1 METGKND
8 KILAII
14 IGAAGLA
21 VLAVTVFGVL
31 LWGPLGPVLR
41 NTRTLLM
48 MAEVVLVFF
57 WNLFCLTAG
66 RGKPGPGKSEPEKSG
81 PGKSGPERPGSGV
94 RALGLAAGIVLF
106 TWCHRIFLPLA
117 VSGIYM
123 AGLILAGRQVLRLF
137 SGGDRLFPPIP
148 FLQQTAMSL
157 VLGSALWMVLVCL
170 ISLTGHGGLTLWRGL
185 AAVMA
190 LMAAALEILWGRGNS
205 RGKPVPRQQAGKIN
219 TDKGSPQ
226 SMAQAALIAFIITM
240 VLIQAGRMNI
250 ELDYD
255 SLHYGLRSA
264 YVLDNGKGIYE
275 NLGMINLVYTYS
287 KGLEVLVLPLSGTPT
302 YGFVLAFSL
311 WCTAGILLLAA
322 DIVGRYRGQ
331 AKGILAAAVLAAIP
345 GIMNMAAT
353 AKSDNIT
360 LLHQLI
366 IYDFICFA
374 LCDGRQGERSG
385 FDGTI
390 PWLLMAVGTYLLTL
404 VYKPTALVFST
415 ALGGVALL
423 VLIFTRRLSFGGRGG
438 WRLLLLPG
446 AAAAGLWYRTWLLT
460 GVPVTS
466 IFAGFFEKAGCR
478 VKYPYTFNHVIGD
491 PSALTAG
498 EKCSRL
504 WSRVRG
510 ILFAPVSEEMAHV
523 IIAWGT
529 GIVTVFLLIW
539 AVVAWKAGRR
549 RGKGKQADET
559 DQTWSPQSFLNLF
572 DFILIPVLALGSLA
586 SIYTLYQVDGNYFIL
601 FYALLVISALRMGCG
616 QNWGAAVRRSVSL
629 LLVLFFVANTAVTCT
644 TGWAGVPG
652 FTPVSLRHMGYYD
665 HRREMLDRRAQEGSL
680 TLSCMFTPRTRVL
693 AFGTHPRVLDLPCS
707 VQSYYDVTG
716 SGGNVYLV
724 KRLAYFE
731 EFLRYAG
738 TEYFFVEAGYL
749 AGQDR
754 ALQMIEDMIAEGS
767 LSDIHYEWGN
777 MTARVTLDA
786 GPPDDSGRALEEFR
800 ENYSM
805 TERN

>member
-1 METGKND
+1 MSSSFRDGEIGTDQKEKCRDRICCMETGKND

-31 LWGPLGPVLR
+31 LWGPLEPVLR

-57 WNLFCLTAG
+57 WNLFCLASG
-66 RGKPGPGKSEPEKSG
+66 RGKKPGT
-81 PGKSGPERPGSGV
+81 GSHRGV

-123 AGLILAGRQVLRLF
+123 AVLILAGRQLLRLF
-137 SGGDRLFPPIP
+137 LEERQLSAPIP
-148 FLQQTAMSL
+148 FLQRTSMCL

-170 ISLTGHGGLTLWRGL
+170 VSLTGHGGLMLWRGL

-190 LMAAALEILWGRGNS
+190 LTAVVLEILWGRRNKQVLPGAWLKAVKNS
-205 RGKPVPRQQAGKIN
+205 A
-219 TDKGSPQ
+219 DKGRSE
-226 SMAQAALIAFIITM
+226 SMAQAALLAFIITM

-311 WCTAGILLLAA
+311 WCTVGILLLAA
-322 DIVGRYRGQ
+322 DIVGRYCGQ
-331 AKGILAAAVLAAIP
+331 VKGILAAAILAAIP

-374 LCDGRQGERSG
+374 LWDGKQGKKSSSAKN
-385 FDGTI
+385 I
-390 PWLLMAVGTYLLTL
+390 PWLSMAVSTYLLTL

-415 ALGGVALL
+415 ALGGVALVCL
-423 VLIFTRRLSFGGRGG
+423 FLTRRLRVGDRRGFC
-438 WRLLLLPG
+438 LLLIPG

-504 WSRVRG
+504 WSRVWG
-510 ILFAPVSEEMAHV
+510 ILFAPVTEDMAHV

-529 GIVTVFLLIW
+529 GIVTVFLVIW
-539 AVVAWKAGRR
+539 LAVSWKAGRR
-549 RGKGKQADET
+549 GLRH
-559 DQTWSPQSFLNLF
+559 PLNLF
-572 DFILIPVLALGSLA
+572 DCILIPVLALGSLA

-601 FYALLVISALRMGCG
+601 FYAVLVISALRMGWG
-616 QNWGAAVRRSVSL
+616 QNWGPAVRRSLSL
-629 LLVLFFVANTAVTCT
+629 VLVLFFAVNTAVTCT

-665 HRREMLDRRAQEGSL
+665 HRREMLDRRAGEGSL
-680 TLSCMFTPRTRVL
+680 TLSCMFTPRSRVL
-693 AFGTHPRVLDLPCS
+693 AFGRHPRVLDLPCS

-786 GPPDDSGRALEEFR
+786 GPPDDSQQALEEFR

-805 TERN
+805 TELD

>member
-31 LWGPLGPVLR
+31 LWGPLEPVLR

-57 WNLFCLTAG
+57 WNLFCLAGG
-66 RGKPGPGKSEPEKSG
+66 RGKKPGT
-81 PGKSGPERPGSGV
+81 GSHRGV

-123 AGLILAGRQVLRLF
+123 AVLILAGRQLLRLF
-137 SGGDRLFPPIP
+137 LEERQLSAPIP
-148 FLQQTAMSL
+148 FLQRTSMCL

-170 ISLTGHGGLTLWRGL
+170 VSLTGHGGLMLWRGL

-190 LMAAALEILWGRGNS
+190 LMAVVLEILWGRRNKQVLPGAWLKAVKNS
-205 RGKPVPRQQAGKIN
+205 A
-219 TDKGSPQ
+219 DKGRSE
-226 SMAQAALIAFIITM
+226 SMAQAALLAFIITM

-311 WCTAGILLLAA
+311 WCTVGILLLAA
-322 DIVGRYRGQ
+322 DIVGRYCGQ
-331 AKGILAAAVLAAIP
+331 VKGILAAAILAAIP

-374 LCDGRQGERSG
+374 LWDGKQGKKSSSAKN
-385 FDGTI
+385 I
-390 PWLLMAVGTYLLTL
+390 PWLSMAVSTYLLTL

-415 ALGGVALL
+415 ALGGVALVCL
-423 VLIFTRRLSFGGRGG
+423 FLTRRLRVGDRRGFC
-438 WRLLLLPG
+438 LLLIPG

-504 WSRVRG
+504 WSRVWG
-510 ILFAPVSEEMAHV
+510 ILFAPVTEDMAHV

-529 GIVTVFLLIW
+529 GIVTVFLVIW
-539 AVVAWKAGRR
+539 LAVSWKAGRR
-549 RGKGKQADET
+549 GLRH
-559 DQTWSPQSFLNLF
+559 PLNLF
-572 DFILIPVLALGSLA
+572 DCILIPVLALGSLA

-601 FYALLVISALRMGCG
+601 FYAVLVISALRMGWG
-616 QNWGAAVRRSVSL
+616 QNWGPAVRRSLS
-629 LLVLFFVANTAVTCT
+629 LVLVFIFCSEYS
-644 TGWAGVPG
+644 GDLYHWLGRSAGLYACEP
-652 FTPVSLRHMGYYD
+652 
-665 HRREMLDRRAQEGSL
+665 A
-680 TLSCMFTPRTRVL
+680 
-693 AFGTHPRVLDLPCS
+693 
-707 VQSYYDVTG
+707 SYG
-716 SGGNVYLV
+716 L
-724 KRLAYFE
+724 L
-731 EFLRYAG
+731 
-738 TEYFFVEAGYL
+738 
-749 AGQDR
+749 
-754 ALQMIEDMIAEGS
+754 
-767 LSDIHYEWGN
+767 
-777 MTARVTLDA
+777 
-786 GPPDDSGRALEEFR
+786 
-800 ENYSM
+800 
-805 TERN
+805 

>member
-1 METGKND
+1 MSSSFRDGEIGTDQKEKCRDRICCMETGKND

-31 LWGPLGPVLR
+31 LWGPLEPVLR

-57 WNLFCLTAG
+57 WNLFCLAGG
-66 RGKPGPGKSEPEKSG
+66 RGKKPGT
-81 PGKSGPERPGSGV
+81 GSHRGV

-123 AGLILAGRQVLRLF
+123 AVLILAGRQLLRLF
-137 SGGDRLFPPIP
+137 LEERQLSAPIP
-148 FLQQTAMSL
+148 FLQRTSMCL

-170 ISLTGHGGLTLWRGL
+170 VSLTGHGGLMLWRGL

-190 LMAAALEILWGRGNS
+190 LTAVVLEILWGRRNKQVLTGAWLKAVKNS
-205 RGKPVPRQQAGKIN
+205 A
-219 TDKGSPQ
+219 DKGRSE
-226 SMAQAALIAFIITM
+226 SMAQAALLAFIITM

-311 WCTAGILLLAA
+311 WCTVGILLLAA
-322 DIVGRYRGQ
+322 DIVGRYCGQ
-331 AKGILAAAVLAAIP
+331 VKGILAAAILAAIP

-374 LCDGRQGERSG
+374 LWDGKQGKKSSSAKN
-385 FDGTI
+385 I
-390 PWLLMAVGTYLLTL
+390 PWLSMAVSTYLLTL

-415 ALGGVALL
+415 ALGGVALVCL
-423 VLIFTRRLSFGGRGG
+423 FLPRRLRVGDRRGFC
-438 WRLLLLPG
+438 LLLIPG

-504 WSRVRG
+504 WSRVWG
-510 ILFAPVSEEMAHV
+510 ILFAPVTEDMAHV

-529 GIVTVFLLIW
+529 GIVTVFLVIW
-539 AVVAWKAGRR
+539 LAVSWKAGRR
-549 RGKGKQADET
+549 GLRH
-559 DQTWSPQSFLNLF
+559 PLNLF
-572 DFILIPVLALGSLA
+572 DCILIPVLALGSLA

-601 FYALLVISALRMGCG
+601 FYAVLVISALRMGWG
-616 QNWGAAVRRSVSL
+616 QNWGPAVRRSLSL
-629 LLVLFFVANTAVTCT
+629 VLVLFFAVNTAVTCT

-665 HRREMLDRRAQEGSL
+665 HRREMLDRRAGEGSL
-680 TLSCMFTPRTRVL
+680 TLSCMFTPRSRVL
-693 AFGTHPRVLDLPCS
+693 AFGRHPRVRDLPCS

-786 GPPDDSGRALEEFR
+786 GPPDDSQQALEEFR

-805 TERN
+805 TELD

>member
-1 METGKND
+1 MSSSFRDGEIGTDQKEKCRDRICCMETGKND

-31 LWGPLGPVLR
+31 LWGPLEPVLR

-57 WNLFCLTAG
+57 WNLFCLAGG
-66 RGKPGPGKSEPEKSG
+66 RGKKPGT
-81 PGKSGPERPGSGV
+81 GSHRGV

-123 AGLILAGRQVLRLF
+123 AVLILAGRQLLRLF
-137 SGGDRLFPPIP
+137 LEERQLSAPIP
-148 FLQQTAMSL
+148 FLQRTSMCL

-170 ISLTGHGGLTLWRGL
+170 VSLTGHGGLMLWRGL

-190 LMAAALEILWGRGNS
+190 LTAVVLEILWGRRNKQVLTGAWLKAVKNS
-205 RGKPVPRQQAGKIN
+205 A
-219 TDKGSPQ
+219 DKGRSE
-226 SMAQAALIAFIITM
+226 SMAQAALLAFIITM
-240 VLIQAGRMNI
+240 GLIQAGRMNI

-311 WCTAGILLLAA
+311 WCTVGILLLAA
-322 DIVGRYRGQ
+322 DIVGRYCGQ
-331 AKGILAAAVLAAIP
+331 VKGILAAAILAAIP

-374 LCDGRQGERSG
+374 LWDGEQGKKSSSAKN
-385 FDGTI
+385 I
-390 PWLLMAVGTYLLTL
+390 PWLSMAVSTYLLTL

-415 ALGGVALL
+415 ALGGVALVCL
-423 VLIFTRRLSFGGRGG
+423 FLTRRLRVGDRRGFC
-438 WRLLLLPG
+438 LLLIPG

-504 WSRVRG
+504 WSRVWG
-510 ILFAPVSEEMAHV
+510 ILFAPVTEDMAHV

-529 GIVTVFLLIW
+529 GIVTVFLVIW
-539 AVVAWKAGRR
+539 LAVSWKAGRR
-549 RGKGKQADET
+549 GLRH
-559 DQTWSPQSFLNLF
+559 PLNLF
-572 DFILIPVLALGSLA
+572 DCILIPVLALGSLT

-601 FYALLVISALRMGCG
+601 FYAVLVISALRMGWG
-616 QNWGAAVRRSVSL
+616 QNWGPAVRRSLSL
-629 LLVLFFVANTAVTCT
+629 VLVLFFAVNTAVTCT

-665 HRREMLDRRAQEGSL
+665 HRREMLDRRAGEGSL
-680 TLSCMFTPRTRVL
+680 TLSCMFTPRSRVL
-693 AFGTHPRVLDLPCS
+693 AFGRHPRVLDLPCS

-786 GPPDDSGRALEEFR
+786 GPPDDSQQALEEFR

-805 TERN
+805 TELN

>member
-1 METGKND
+1 MSSSFRDWEIGTNQKEKCRDRICCMETGKND

-31 LWGPLGPVLR
+31 LWGPLEPVLR

-57 WNLFCLTAG
+57 WNLFCLAGG
-66 RGKPGPGKSEPEKSG
+66 RGKKPGT
-81 PGKSGPERPGSGV
+81 GSHRGV

-123 AGLILAGRQVLRLF
+123 AVLILAGRQLLRLF
-137 SGGDRLFPPIP
+137 LEERQLSAPIP
-148 FLQQTAMSL
+148 FLQRTSMCL

-170 ISLTGHGGLTLWRGL
+170 VSLTGHGGLMLWRGL

-190 LMAAALEILWGRGNS
+190 LTAVVLEILWGRRNKQVLPGAWLKAVKNS
-205 RGKPVPRQQAGKIN
+205 A
-219 TDKGSPQ
+219 DKGRSE
-226 SMAQAALIAFIITM
+226 SMAQAALLAFIITM

-311 WCTAGILLLAA
+311 WCTVGILLLAA
-322 DIVGRYRGQ
+322 DIVGRYCGQ
-331 AKGILAAAVLAAIP
+331 VKGILAAAILAAIP

-374 LCDGRQGERSG
+374 LWDGKQGKKSSSAKN
-385 FDGTI
+385 I
-390 PWLLMAVGTYLLTL
+390 PWLSMAVSTYLLTL

-415 ALGGVALL
+415 ALGGVALVCL
-423 VLIFTRRLSFGGRGG
+423 FLTRRLRVGDRRGFC
-438 WRLLLLPG
+438 LLLIPG

-504 WSRVRG
+504 WSRVWG
-510 ILFAPVSEEMAHV
+510 ILFAPVTEDMAHV

-529 GIVTVFLLIW
+529 GIVTVFLVIW
-539 AVVAWKAGRR
+539 LAVSWKAGRR
-549 RGKGKQADET
+549 GLRH
-559 DQTWSPQSFLNLF
+559 PLNLF
-572 DFILIPVLALGSLA
+572 DCILIPVLALGSLT

-601 FYALLVISALRMGCG
+601 FYAVLVISALRMGWG
-616 QNWGAAVRRSVSL
+616 QNWGPAVRRSLSL
-629 LLVLFFVANTAVTCT
+629 VLVLFFAVNTAVTCT

-665 HRREMLDRRAQEGSL
+665 HRREMLDRRAGEGSL
-680 TLSCMFTPRTRVL
+680 TLSCMFTPRSRVL
-693 AFGTHPRVLDLPCS
+693 AFGRHPRVLDLPCS

-786 GPPDDSGRALEEFR
+786 GPPDDSQQALEEFR

-805 TERN
+805 TELD

>member
-1 METGKND
+1 MSSSFRDWEIGTDQKEKCRDRICCMETGKND

-31 LWGPLGPVLR
+31 LWGPLEPVLR

-57 WNLFCLTAG
+57 WNLFCLAGG
-66 RGKPGPGKSEPEKSG
+66 RGKKPGT
-81 PGKSGPERPGSGV
+81 GSHRGV

-106 TWCHRIFLPLA
+106 IWCHRIFLPLA

-123 AGLILAGRQVLRLF
+123 AVLILAGRQLLRLF
-137 SGGDRLFPPIP
+137 LEERQLSAPIP
-148 FLQQTAMSL
+148 FLQRTSMCL

-170 ISLTGHGGLTLWRGL
+170 VSLTGHGGLMLWRGL

-190 LMAAALEILWGRGNS
+190 LTAVVLEILWGRRNKQVLTGAWLKAVKNS
-205 RGKPVPRQQAGKIN
+205 A
-219 TDKGSPQ
+219 DKGRSE
-226 SMAQAALIAFIITM
+226 SMAQAALLAFIITM

-311 WCTAGILLLAA
+311 WCTVGILLLAA
-322 DIVGRYRGQ
+322 DIVGRYCGQ
-331 AKGILAAAVLAAIP
+331 VKGILAAAILAAIP

-374 LCDGRQGERSG
+374 LWDGKQGKKSSSAKN
-385 FDGTI
+385 I
-390 PWLLMAVGTYLLTL
+390 PWLSMAVSTYLLTL

-415 ALGGVALL
+415 ALGGVALVCL
-423 VLIFTRRLSFGGRGG
+423 FLTRRLRVGDRRGFC
-438 WRLLLLPG
+438 LLLIPG

-504 WSRVRG
+504 WSRVWG
-510 ILFAPVSEEMAHV
+510 ILFAPVTEDMAHV

-529 GIVTVFLLIW
+529 GIVTVFLVIW
-539 AVVAWKAGRR
+539 LAVSWKAGRR
-549 RGKGKQADET
+549 GLRH
-559 DQTWSPQSFLNLF
+559 PLNLF
-572 DFILIPVLALGSLA
+572 DCILIPVLALGSLA

-601 FYALLVISALRMGCG
+601 FYAVLVISALRMGWG
-616 QNWGAAVRRSVSL
+616 QNWGPAVRRSLSL
-629 LLVLFFVANTAVTCT
+629 VMVLFFAVNTAVTCT

-665 HRREMLDRRAQEGSL
+665 HRREMLDRRAGEGSL
-680 TLSCMFTPRTRVL
+680 TLSCMFTPRSRVL
-693 AFGTHPRVLDLPCS
+693 AFGRHPRVLDLPCS

-786 GPPDDSGRALEEFR
+786 GPPDDSQQALEEFR

-805 TERN
+805 TELD

>member
-8 KILAII
+8 TILAII
-14 IGAAGLA
+14 AGAAGMA

-31 LWGPLGPVLR
+31 LREPLGPVLQ

-48 MAEVVLVFF
+48 MAEVVLVFL
-57 WNLFCLTAG
+57 WNLFCLAAG
-66 RGKPGPGKSEPEKSG
+66 RG
-81 PGKSGPERPGSGV
+81 GKSGQGAGMRF
-94 RALGLAAGIVLF
+94 RALGLAAGVILF

-123 AGLILAGRQVLRLF
+123 AVLVLAGRQLLRLF
-137 SGGDRLFPPIP
+137 LKESRLSAPIP
-148 FLQQTAMSL
+148 FWQRTSMSL

-170 ISLTGHGGLTLWRGL
+170 VSLTGHGGLMLWRGL

-190 LMAAALEILWGRGNS
+190 LAAVVLEILWGHGNNQVS
-205 RGKPVPRQQAGKIN
+205 PGAWLNGVKESADGGGRRGK
-219 TDKGSPQ
+219 
-226 SMAQAALIAFIITM
+226 AQAALIAFIITM

-311 WCTAGILLLAA
+311 WCTMGILLLAA
-322 DIVGRYRGQ
+322 NIVGRYCGRE
-331 AKGILAAAVLAAIP
+331 KGIWAAAVLAAIP

-374 LCDGRQGERSG
+374 LCEGRQGKWCG
-385 FDGTI
+385 PAGNT

-415 ALGGVALL
+415 ALGAVALL
-423 VLIFTRRLSFGGRGG
+423 CLILTRRLSLGCRGG
-438 WRLLLLPG
+438 WRILLIPG
-446 AAAAGLWYRTWLLT
+446 AAVAGLWYRTWLLT
-460 GVPVTS
+460 GVPMTS

-478 VKYPYTFNHVIGD
+478 VKYPYNFNHVIGD

-504 WSRVRG
+504 WSRVQG
-510 ILFAPVSEEMAHV
+510 ILLAPVSEDMAHV

-529 GIVTVFLLIW
+529 GIVTVFLIIW
-539 AVVAWKAGRR
+539 LAVSWKAAR
-549 RGKGKQADET
+549 RG
-559 DQTWSPQSFLNLF
+559 PQHFLNLF
-572 DFILIPVLALGSLA
+572 DRILIPVLALGSLV

-601 FYALLVISALRMGCG
+601 FYSVLVISALRMGCR
-616 QNWGAAVRRSVSL
+616 QDWGPAVRRSVSL
-629 LLVLFFVANTAVTCT
+629 VLVLFFAVNTAVTCA

-680 TLSCMFTPRTRVL
+680 ALSCMFTPRSRVL
-693 AFGTHPRVLDLPCS
+693 AFGRHPEVLDLPCS

-754 ALQMIEDMIAEGS
+754 ALQIIEDMIAEGS

-777 MTARVTLDA
+777 MTARVTLDG
-786 GPPDDSGRALEEFR
+786 GPPDDPGQALEEFR
-800 ENYSM
+800 ENYSK
-805 TERN
+805 TKLN

>member
-1 METGKND
+1 MSSSFRDGEIGTDQKEKCRDRICCMETGKND

-31 LWGPLGPVLR
+31 LWGPLEPVLR

-57 WNLFCLTAG
+57 WSLFCLAGG
-66 RGKPGPGKSEPEKSG
+66 RGKKPGT
-81 PGKSGPERPGSGV
+81 GSHRGV

-123 AGLILAGRQVLRLF
+123 AVLILAGRQLLRLF
-137 SGGDRLFPPIP
+137 LEERQMSAPIP
-148 FLQQTAMSL
+148 FLQRTSMCL

-170 ISLTGHGGLTLWRGL
+170 VSLTGHGGLMLWRGL

-190 LMAAALEILWGRGNS
+190 LTAVVLEILWGRRNKQVLPGAWLKAVKNS
-205 RGKPVPRQQAGKIN
+205 A
-219 TDKGSPQ
+219 DKGRSE
-226 SMAQAALIAFIITM
+226 SMAQAALLAFIITM

-311 WCTAGILLLAA
+311 WCTVGILLLAA
-322 DIVGRYRGQ
+322 DIVGRYCGQ
-331 AKGILAAAVLAAIP
+331 VKGILAAAILAAIP

-374 LCDGRQGERSG
+374 LWDDKQGKKSSSAPN
-385 FDGTI
+385 I
-390 PWLLMAVGTYLLTL
+390 PWLSMAVSTYLLTL

-415 ALGGVALL
+415 ALGGVALVCL
-423 VLIFTRRLSFGGRGG
+423 FLTRRLRVGDRRGF
-438 WRLLLLPG
+438 RLLLIPG

-466 IFAGFFEKAGCR
+466 IFAGLFEKAGCR

-504 WSRVRG
+504 WSRVWG
-510 ILFAPVSEEMAHV
+510 ILFAPVTEDMAHV

-529 GIVTVFLLIW
+529 GIVTVFLVIW
-539 AVVAWKAGRR
+539 LAVSWKAGRR
-549 RGKGKQADET
+549 GLRH
-559 DQTWSPQSFLNLF
+559 PLNLF
-572 DFILIPVLALGSLA
+572 DCILIPVLALGSLA

-601 FYALLVISALRMGCG
+601 FYAVLVISALRMGWG
-616 QNWGAAVRRSVSL
+616 QNWGPAVRRSLSL
-629 LLVLFFVANTAVTCT
+629 VLVLFFAVNTAVTCT

-665 HRREMLDRRAQEGSL
+665 HRREMLDRRAGEGSL
-680 TLSCMFTPRTRVL
+680 TLSCMFTPRSRVL
-693 AFGTHPRVLDLPCS
+693 AFGRHPRVLDLPCS

-786 GPPDDSGRALEEFR
+786 GPPDDSQQALEEFR

-805 TERN
+805 TELD

>member
-1 METGKND
+1 MSSSFRDGEIGTDQKEKCRDRICCMETGKND

-31 LWGPLGPVLR
+31 LWGPLEPVLR

-57 WNLFCLTAG
+57 WNLFCLAGG
-66 RGKPGPGKSEPEKSG
+66 RGKKPGT
-81 PGKSGPERPGSGV
+81 GSHRGV

-123 AGLILAGRQVLRLF
+123 AVLILAGRQLLRLF
-137 SGGDRLFPPIP
+137 LEERQLSAPIP
-148 FLQQTAMSL
+148 FLQRTSMCL

-170 ISLTGHGGLTLWRGL
+170 VSLTGHGGLMLWRGL

-190 LMAAALEILWGRGNS
+190 LTAVVLEILWGRRNKQVLPGAWLKAVKNS
-205 RGKPVPRQQAGKIN
+205 A
-219 TDKGSPQ
+219 DKGRSE
-226 SMAQAALIAFIITM
+226 SMAQAALLAFIITM

-311 WCTAGILLLAA
+311 WCTVGILLLAA
-322 DIVGRYRGQ
+322 DIVGRYCGQ
-331 AKGILAAAVLAAIP
+331 VKGILAAAILAAIP

-374 LCDGRQGERSG
+374 LWDGKQGKKSSSAKS
-385 FDGTI
+385 I
-390 PWLLMAVGTYLLTL
+390 PWLSMAVSTYLLTL

-415 ALGGVALL
+415 ALGGVALVCL
-423 VLIFTRRLSFGGRGG
+423 FLTRRLRVGDRRGFC
-438 WRLLLLPG
+438 LLLIPG

-504 WSRVRG
+504 WSRVWG
-510 ILFAPVSEEMAHV
+510 ILFAPVTEDMAHV

-529 GIVTVFLLIW
+529 GIVTVFLVIW
-539 AVVAWKAGRR
+539 LAVSWKAGRR
-549 RGKGKQADET
+549 GLRH
-559 DQTWSPQSFLNLF
+559 PLNLF
-572 DFILIPVLALGSLA
+572 DCILIPVLALGSLA

-601 FYALLVISALRMGCG
+601 FYAVLVISALRMGWG
-616 QNWGAAVRRSVSL
+616 QNWGPAVRRSLSL
-629 LLVLFFVANTAVTCT
+629 VLVLFFAVNTAVTCT

-665 HRREMLDRRAQEGSL
+665 HRREMLDRRAGEGSL
-680 TLSCMFTPRTRVL
+680 TLSCMFTPRSRVL
-693 AFGTHPRVLDLPCS
+693 AFGRHPRVLDLPCS

-786 GPPDDSGRALEEFR
+786 GPPDDSQQALEEFR

-805 TERN
+805 TELD

>member
-14 IGAAGLA
+14 TGAAGLA

-31 LWGPLGPVLR
+31 LWGPLEPVLR

-57 WNLFCLTAG
+57 WNLFCLAG
-66 RGKPGPGKSEPEKSG
+66 GWGNKSG
-81 PGKSGPERPGSGV
+81 PGPGMGV
-94 RALGLAAGIVLF
+94 RALGLAAGIILF

-117 VSGIYM
+117 VSGMYM
-123 AGLILAGRQVLRLF
+123 AVLILAGRQLLRLF
-137 SGGDRLFPPIP
+137 LEVKRLSAPIP
-148 FLQQTAMSL
+148 FLQQTSMSL

-170 ISLTGHGGLTLWRGL
+170 VSLTGHGGLMLWRGL

-190 LMAAALEILWGRGNS
+190 LMAVVLEILWGRRNKQVLSASWLNAVKKNADEG
-205 RGKPVPRQQAGKIN
+205 RK
-219 TDKGSPQ
+219 Q

-311 WCTAGILLLAA
+311 WCTMGILLLAA
-322 DIVGRYRGQ
+322 HIVGRYCGRV
-331 AKGILAAAVLAAIP
+331 KGIWAAAILAAIP

-353 AKSDNIT
+353 AKSDSIT

-374 LCDGRQGERSG
+374 LCDGRQGKKSG
-385 FDGTI
+385 PAENI
-390 PWLLMAVGTYLLTL
+390 PWLLMAVSTYLLTL

-415 ALGGVALL
+415 ALGGVALVCL
-423 VLIFTRRLSFGGRGG
+423 FLTRRLSVGGRRG
-438 WRLLLLPG
+438 WRLLLIPG
-446 AAAAGLWYRTWLLT
+446 AAVAGLWYRTWLLT

-478 VKYPYTFNHVIGD
+478 VKYPYTFSHVIGD

-498 EKCSRL
+498 EKISRL
-504 WSRVRG
+504 WSRVQG
-510 ILFAPVSEEMAHV
+510 ILFAPVSEDMAHV

-529 GIVTVFLLIW
+529 GIVTVFLVIW
-539 AVVAWKAGRR
+539 LAVSWKAGRR
-549 RGKGKQADET
+549 RRGEGGWADGADLT
-559 DQTWSPQSFLNLF
+559 YGPQYFLNVF
-572 DFILIPVLALGSLA
+572 DCILIPVLALGSLA

-601 FYALLVISALRMGCG
+601 FYAVLVISALRMGCR
-616 QNWGAAVRRSVSL
+616 QNWGPAVRRSVSL
-629 LLVLFFVANTAVTCT
+629 VLVLFFVVNTAVTCT

-665 HRREMLDRRAQEGSL
+665 HRREMLDRRAKEGNL
-680 TLSCMFTPRTRVL
+680 TLSCMFTPRSRVL
-693 AFGTHPRVLDLPCS
+693 AFGKHPRVLDLPCS

-786 GPPDDSGRALEEFR
+786 GPPDDSEQALEEFR

-805 TERN
+805 TELN

>member
-1 METGKND
+1 MSSGFRDGEIGTDQKEKCRDRICCMETGKND

-31 LWGPLGPVLR
+31 LWGPLEPVLR

-57 WNLFCLTAG
+57 WNLFCLAGG
-66 RGKPGPGKSEPEKSG
+66 RGRKPGT
-81 PGKSGPERPGSGV
+81 GSHRGV

-123 AGLILAGRQVLRLF
+123 AVLILAGRQLLRLF
-137 SGGDRLFPPIP
+137 LEERQLSAPIP
-148 FLQQTAMSL
+148 FLQRTSMCL

-170 ISLTGHGGLTLWRGL
+170 VSLTGHGGLMLWRGL

-190 LMAAALEILWGRGNS
+190 LTAVVLEILWGRRNKQVLPGAWLKAVKNS
-205 RGKPVPRQQAGKIN
+205 A
-219 TDKGSPQ
+219 DKGRSE
-226 SMAQAALIAFIITM
+226 SMAQAALLAFIITM

-311 WCTAGILLLAA
+311 WCTVGILLLAA
-322 DIVGRYRGQ
+322 DIVGRYCGQ
-331 AKGILAAAVLAAIP
+331 VKGILAAAILAAIP

-374 LCDGRQGERSG
+374 LWDGEQGKKSSSAKS
-385 FDGTI
+385 I
-390 PWLLMAVGTYLLTL
+390 PWLSMAVSTYLLTL

-415 ALGGVALL
+415 ALGGVALVCL
-423 VLIFTRRLSFGGRGG
+423 FLTRRLRVGDRRGFC
-438 WRLLLLPG
+438 LLLIPG

-504 WSRVRG
+504 WSRVWG
-510 ILFAPVSEEMAHV
+510 ILFAPVTEDMAHV

-529 GIVTVFLLIW
+529 GIVTVFLVIW
-539 AVVAWKAGRR
+539 LAVSWKAGRR
-549 RGKGKQADET
+549 GLRH
-559 DQTWSPQSFLNLF
+559 PLNLF
-572 DFILIPVLALGSLA
+572 DCILIPVLALGSLT

-601 FYALLVISALRMGCG
+601 FYAVLVISALRMGWG
-616 QNWGAAVRRSVSL
+616 QNWGPAVRRSLSL
-629 LLVLFFVANTAVTCT
+629 VLVLFFAVNTAVTCT

-665 HRREMLDRRAQEGSL
+665 HRREMLDRRAREGSL
-680 TLSCMFTPRTRVL
+680 TLSCMFTPRSRVL
-693 AFGTHPRVLDLPCS
+693 AFGRHPRVLDLPCS

-786 GPPDDSGRALEEFR
+786 GPPDDSQQALEEFR

-805 TERN
+805 TELD

>member
-1 METGKND
+1 MSSGFRDGEIGTDQKEKCRDRICCMETGKND

-31 LWGPLGPVLR
+31 LWGPLEPVLR

-57 WNLFCLTAG
+57 WNLFCLAGG
-66 RGKPGPGKSEPEKSG
+66 RGRKPGT
-81 PGKSGPERPGSGV
+81 GSHRGV

-123 AGLILAGRQVLRLF
+123 AVLILAGRQLLRLF
-137 SGGDRLFPPIP
+137 LEERQLSAPIP
-148 FLQQTAMSL
+148 FLQRTSMCL

-170 ISLTGHGGLTLWRGL
+170 VSLTGHGGLMLWRGL

-190 LMAAALEILWGRGNS
+190 LTAVFLEILWGRRNKQVLPGAWLKAVKNS
-205 RGKPVPRQQAGKIN
+205 A
-219 TDKGSPQ
+219 DKGRSE
-226 SMAQAALIAFIITM
+226 SMAQAALLAFIITM

-311 WCTAGILLLAA
+311 WCTVGILLLAA
-322 DIVGRYRGQ
+322 DIVGRYCGQ
-331 AKGILAAAVLAAIP
+331 VKGILAAAILAAIP

-374 LCDGRQGERSG
+374 LWDGEQGKKSSSAKS
-385 FDGTI
+385 I
-390 PWLLMAVGTYLLTL
+390 PWLSMAVSTYLLTL

-415 ALGGVALL
+415 ALGGVALVCL
-423 VLIFTRRLSFGGRGG
+423 FLTRRLRVGDRRGF
-438 WRLLLLPG
+438 RLLLIPG

-466 IFAGFFEKAGCR
+466 IFAGLFEKAGCR

-504 WSRVRG
+504 WSRVWG
-510 ILFAPVSEEMAHV
+510 ILFAPVTEDMAHV

-529 GIVTVFLLIW
+529 GIVTVFLVIW
-539 AVVAWKAGRR
+539 VAVSWKAGRR
-549 RGKGKQADET
+549 GLRH
-559 DQTWSPQSFLNLF
+559 PLNLF
-572 DFILIPVLALGSLA
+572 DCILIPVLALGSLA

-601 FYALLVISALRMGCG
+601 FYAVLVISALRMGWG
-616 QNWGAAVRRSVSL
+616 QNWGPAVRRSLSL
-629 LLVLFFVANTAVTCT
+629 VLVLFFAVNTAVTCT

-665 HRREMLDRRAQEGSL
+665 HRREMLDRRAGEGSL
-680 TLSCMFTPRTRVL
+680 TLSCMFTPRSRVL
-693 AFGTHPRVLDLPCS
+693 AFGRHPRVLDLPCS

-786 GPPDDSGRALEEFR
+786 GPPDDSQQALEEFR

-805 TERN
+805 TELD

>member
-1 METGKND
+1 MSSGFRDGEIGTDQKEKCRDRICCMETGKND

-31 LWGPLGPVLR
+31 LWGPLEPVLR

-57 WNLFCLTAG
+57 WNLFCLAGG
-66 RGKPGPGKSEPEKSG
+66 RGRKPGT
-81 PGKSGPERPGSGV
+81 GSHRGV

-123 AGLILAGRQVLRLF
+123 AVLILAGRQLLRLF
-137 SGGDRLFPPIP
+137 LEERQLSAPIP
-148 FLQQTAMSL
+148 FLQRTSMCL

-170 ISLTGHGGLTLWRGL
+170 VSLTGHGGLMLWRGL

-190 LMAAALEILWGRGNS
+190 LTAVVLEILWGRRNKQVLPGAWLKAVKNS
-205 RGKPVPRQQAGKIN
+205 A
-219 TDKGSPQ
+219 DKGRSE
-226 SMAQAALIAFIITM
+226 SMAQAALLAFIITM

-311 WCTAGILLLAA
+311 WCTVGILLLAA
-322 DIVGRYRGQ
+322 DIVGRYCGQ
-331 AKGILAAAVLAAIP
+331 VKGILAAAILAAIP

-374 LCDGRQGERSG
+374 LWDGEQGKKSSSAKS
-385 FDGTI
+385 I
-390 PWLLMAVGTYLLTL
+390 PWLSMAVSTYLLTL

-415 ALGGVALL
+415 ALGGVALVCL
-423 VLIFTRRLSFGGRGG
+423 FLTRRLRVGDRRGFC
-438 WRLLLLPG
+438 LLLIPG

-504 WSRVRG
+504 WSRVWG
-510 ILFAPVSEEMAHV
+510 ILFAPVTEDMAHV

-529 GIVTVFLLIW
+529 GIVTVFLVIW
-539 AVVAWKAGRR
+539 LAVSWKAGRR
-549 RGKGKQADET
+549 GLRH
-559 DQTWSPQSFLNLF
+559 PLNLF
-572 DFILIPVLALGSLA
+572 DCILIPVLALGSLA

-601 FYALLVISALRMGCG
+601 FYAVLVISALRMGWG
-616 QNWGAAVRRSVSL
+616 QNWGPAVRRSLSL
-629 LLVLFFVANTAVTCT
+629 VLVLFFAVNTAVTCT

-665 HRREMLDRRAQEGSL
+665 HRREMLDRRAGEGSL
-680 TLSCMFTPRTRVL
+680 TLSCMFTPRSRVL
-693 AFGTHPRVLDLPCS
+693 AFGRHPRVLDLPCS

-786 GPPDDSGRALEEFR
+786 GPPDDSQQALEEFR

-805 TERN
+805 TELD

>member
-1 METGKND
+1 MSSGFRDGEIGTDQKEKCRDRICCMETGKND

-31 LWGPLGPVLR
+31 LWGPLEPVLR

-57 WNLFCLTAG
+57 WNLFCLAGG
-66 RGKPGPGKSEPEKSG
+66 RGRKPGT
-81 PGKSGPERPGSGV
+81 GSHRGV

-123 AGLILAGRQVLRLF
+123 AVLILAGRQLLRLF
-137 SGGDRLFPPIP
+137 LEERQLSAPIP
-148 FLQQTAMSL
+148 FLQRTSMCL

-170 ISLTGHGGLTLWRGL
+170 VSLTGHGGLMLWRGL

-190 LMAAALEILWGRGNS
+190 LTAVVLEILWGRRNKQVLPGAWLKAVKNS
-205 RGKPVPRQQAGKIN
+205 A
-219 TDKGSPQ
+219 DKGRSE
-226 SMAQAALIAFIITM
+226 SMAQAALLAFIITM

-311 WCTAGILLLAA
+311 WCTVGILLLAA
-322 DIVGRYRGQ
+322 DIVGRYCGQ
-331 AKGILAAAVLAAIP
+331 VKGILAAAILAAIP

-374 LCDGRQGERSG
+374 LWDGKQGKKSSSAKN
-385 FDGTI
+385 I
-390 PWLLMAVGTYLLTL
+390 PWLSMAVSTYLLTL

-415 ALGGVALL
+415 ALGGVALVCL
-423 VLIFTRRLSFGGRGG
+423 FLTRRLRVGDRRGFC
-438 WRLLLLPG
+438 LLLIPG

-504 WSRVRG
+504 WSRVWG
-510 ILFAPVSEEMAHV
+510 ILFAPVTEDMAHV

-529 GIVTVFLLIW
+529 GIVTVFLVIW
-539 AVVAWKAGRR
+539 LAVSWKAGRR
-549 RGKGKQADET
+549 GLRH
-559 DQTWSPQSFLNLF
+559 PLNLF
-572 DFILIPVLALGSLA
+572 DCILIPVLALGSLA

-601 FYALLVISALRMGCG
+601 FYAVLVISALRMGWG
-616 QNWGAAVRRSVSL
+616 QNWGPAVRRSLSL
-629 LLVLFFVANTAVTCT
+629 VLVLFFAVNTAVTCT

-665 HRREMLDRRAQEGSL
+665 HRREMLDRRAGEGSL
-680 TLSCMFTPRTRVL
+680 TLSCMFTPRSRVL
-693 AFGTHPRVLDLPCS
+693 AFGRHPRVLDLPCS

-786 GPPDDSGRALEEFR
+786 GPPDDSQQALEEFR

-805 TERN
+805 TELD

>member
-1 METGKND
+1 METGKRD
-8 KILAII
+8 KIPAII

-21 VLAVTVFGVL
+21 VLAVTVHSVL
-31 LWGPLGPVLR
+31 LRGPLVPVLR
-41 NTRTLLM
+41 NPRTLFM
-48 MAEVVLVFF
+48 MAEVVLVFL
-57 WNLFCLTAG
+57 WNLLCLAG
-66 RGKPGPGKSEPEKSG
+66 GRRGKPGPC
-81 PGKSGPERPGSGV
+81 PGMGART
-94 RALGLAAGIVLF
+94 LGLAAGVILF
-106 TWCHRIFLPLA
+106 TWCHRIFLPML

-123 AGLILAGRQVLRLF
+123 GVLILAGRQLLRLLLER
-137 SGGDRLFPPIP
+137 GHTPVHIP
-148 FLQQTAMSL
+148 FPQKTAMCL

-170 ISLTGHGGLTLWRGL
+170 VSLTGHGGLMLWRGL
-185 AAVMA
+185 AAAMAIGAVVMEVLQVRKNKRA
-190 LMAAALEILWGRGNS
+190 FSLSWQDAVRKNRPGDKRRSIGSAALL
-205 RGKPVPRQQAGKIN
+205 
-219 TDKGSPQ
+219 
-226 SMAQAALIAFIITM
+226 AFIITM

-311 WCTAGILLLAA
+311 WCTVGILLLSAGIA
-322 DIVGRYRGQ
+322 GRYCGRE
-331 AKGILAAAVLAAIP
+331 KGIWAAAVLAAIP

-366 IYDFICFA
+366 IYDFICFG
-374 LCDGRQGERSG
+374 LCSGRQGRKSG
-385 FDGTI
+385 PSAST
-390 PWLLMAVGTYLLTL
+390 PWLLMAVSTYLLTL

-415 ALGGVALL
+415 ALGGTALL
-423 VLIFTRRLSFGGRGG
+423 CLILTRRFTFGCRRG
-438 WRLLLLPG
+438 WLLLLVPA
-446 AAAAGLWYRTWLLT
+446 AAAAGLWYRIWLFT

-478 VKYPYTFNHVIGD
+478 VKYPYTFTHVIGD
-491 PSALTAG
+491 PSALTAE
-498 EKCSRL
+498 EKSARL
-504 WSRVRG
+504 WARVQG
-510 ILFAPVSEEMAHV
+510 ILFAPVSEDMAHV

-529 GIVTVFLLIW
+529 GIVTVFLVIW
-539 AVVAWKAGRR
+539 LGAAWKAVKERHAAGA
-549 RGKGKQADET
+549 RGGKAQPDGLNQPDELN
-559 DQTWSPQSFLNLF
+559 QPGGSQGFLNFF
-572 DFILIPVLALGSLA
+572 DCILIPVLALGSLA

-601 FYALLVISALRMGCG
+601 FYALLAVSALRMGSG
-616 QNWGAAVRRSVSL
+616 QNWGGAVRRSVSL
-629 LLVLFFVANTAVTCT
+629 VLVLFFAVNTAVTCT
-644 TGWAGVPG
+644 TGWAGEPG

-665 HRREMLDRRAQEGSL
+665 HRKEMLDRRAREGNL
-680 TLSCMFTPRTRVL
+680 TLSCMFTPRSRVL
-693 AFGTHPRVLDLPCS
+693 AFGRHPRVLDLPCS

-731 EFLRYAG
+731 EFLKYAG

-754 ALQMIEDMIAEGS
+754 ALQIIEDMIAEGS
-767 LSDIHYEWGN
+767 LSDIRYEWGN

-786 GPPDDSGRALEEFR
+786 GPPDDSEQALKEFR

-805 TERN
+805 TELD

>member
-1 METGKND
+1 MSSSFRDGEIGTDQKEKCRDRICCMETGKND

-31 LWGPLGPVLR
+31 LWGPLEPVLR

-57 WNLFCLTAG
+57 WNLFCLAGG
-66 RGKPGPGKSEPEKSG
+66 RGKKPGT
-81 PGKSGPERPGSGV
+81 GSHRGV

-123 AGLILAGRQVLRLF
+123 AVLILAGRQLLRLF
-137 SGGDRLFPPIP
+137 LEERQMSAPIP
-148 FLQQTAMSL
+148 FLQRTSMCL

-170 ISLTGHGGLTLWRGL
+170 VSLTGHGGLMLWRGL

-190 LMAAALEILWGRGNS
+190 LTAVVLEILWGRRNKQVLPGAWLKAVKNS
-205 RGKPVPRQQAGKIN
+205 A
-219 TDKGSPQ
+219 DKGRSE
-226 SMAQAALIAFIITM
+226 SMAQAALLAFIITM

-311 WCTAGILLLAA
+311 WCTVGILLLAA
-322 DIVGRYRGQ
+322 DIVGRYCGQ
-331 AKGILAAAVLAAIP
+331 VKGILAAAILAAIP

-374 LCDGRQGERSG
+374 LWDGEQGKKSSSAKS
-385 FDGTI
+385 I
-390 PWLLMAVGTYLLTL
+390 PWLSMAVSTYLLTL

-415 ALGGVALL
+415 ALGGVALVCL
-423 VLIFTRRLSFGGRGG
+423 FLTRRLRVGDRRGFC
-438 WRLLLLPG
+438 LLLIPG

-504 WSRVRG
+504 WSRVWG
-510 ILFAPVSEEMAHV
+510 ILFAPVTEDMAHV

-529 GIVTVFLLIW
+529 GIVTVFLVIW
-539 AVVAWKAGRR
+539 LAVSWKAGRR
-549 RGKGKQADET
+549 GLRH
-559 DQTWSPQSFLNLF
+559 PLNLF
-572 DFILIPVLALGSLA
+572 DCILIPVLALGSLA

-601 FYALLVISALRMGCG
+601 FYAVLVISALRMGWG
-616 QNWGAAVRRSVSL
+616 QNWGPAVRRSLSL
-629 LLVLFFVANTAVTCT
+629 VLVLFFAVNTAVTCT

-665 HRREMLDRRAQEGSL
+665 HRREMLDRRAGEGSL
-680 TLSCMFTPRTRVL
+680 TLSCMFTPRSRVL
-693 AFGTHPRVLDLPCS
+693 AFGRHPRVLDLPCS

-786 GPPDDSGRALEEFR
+786 GPPDDSQQALEEFR

-805 TERN
+805 TELD

>member
-1 METGKND
+1 MSSGFRDGEIGTDQKEKCRDRICCMETGKND

-31 LWGPLGPVLR
+31 LWGPLEPVLR

-57 WNLFCLTAG
+57 WNLFCLAGG
-66 RGKPGPGKSEPEKSG
+66 RGRKPGT
-81 PGKSGPERPGSGV
+81 GSHRGV

-123 AGLILAGRQVLRLF
+123 AVLILAGRQLLRLF
-137 SGGDRLFPPIP
+137 LEERQLSAPIP
-148 FLQQTAMSL
+148 FLQRTSMCL

-170 ISLTGHGGLTLWRGL
+170 VSLTGHGGLMLWRGL

-190 LMAAALEILWGRGNS
+190 LTAVVLEILWGRRNKQVLPGAWLKAVKNS
-205 RGKPVPRQQAGKIN
+205 A
-219 TDKGSPQ
+219 DKGRSE
-226 SMAQAALIAFIITM
+226 SMAQAALLAFIITM

-311 WCTAGILLLAA
+311 WCTVGILLLAA
-322 DIVGRYRGQ
+322 DIVGRYCGQ
-331 AKGILAAAVLAAIP
+331 VKGILAAAILAAIP

-374 LCDGRQGERSG
+374 LWDGEQGKKSSSAKS
-385 FDGTI
+385 I
-390 PWLLMAVGTYLLTL
+390 PWLSMAVSTYLLTL

-415 ALGGVALL
+415 ALGGVALVCL
-423 VLIFTRRLSFGGRGG
+423 FLTRRLRVGDRRGFC
-438 WRLLLLPG
+438 LLLIPG

-504 WSRVRG
+504 WSRVWG
-510 ILFAPVSEEMAHV
+510 ILFAPVTEDMAHV

-529 GIVTVFLLIW
+529 GIVTVFLVIW
-539 AVVAWKAGRR
+539 LAVSWKAGRR
-549 RGKGKQADET
+549 GLRH
-559 DQTWSPQSFLNLF
+559 PLNLF
-572 DFILIPVLALGSLA
+572 DCILIPVLALGSLA

-601 FYALLVISALRMGCG
+601 FYAVLVISALRMGWG
-616 QNWGAAVRRSVSL
+616 QNWGPAVRRSLSL
-629 LLVLFFVANTAVTCT
+629 VLVLFFAVNTAVTCT

-665 HRREMLDRRAQEGSL
+665 HRREMLDRRAREGSL
-680 TLSCMFTPRTRVL
+680 TLSCMFTPRSRVL
-693 AFGTHPRVLDLPCS
+693 AFGRHPRVLDLPCS

-786 GPPDDSGRALEEFR
+786 GPPDDSQQALEEFR

-805 TERN
+805 TELD

>member
-1 METGKND
+1 MSSSFRDWEIGTDQKEKCRDRICCMETGKND

-31 LWGPLGPVLR
+31 LWGPLEPVLR

-57 WNLFCLTAG
+57 WNLFCLAGG
-66 RGKPGPGKSEPEKSG
+66 RGKKPGT
-81 PGKSGPERPGSGV
+81 GSHRGV

-123 AGLILAGRQVLRLF
+123 AVLILAGRQLLRLF
-137 SGGDRLFPPIP
+137 LEERQLSAPIP
-148 FLQQTAMSL
+148 FLQRTSMCL

-170 ISLTGHGGLTLWRGL
+170 VSLTGHGGLMLWRGL

-190 LMAAALEILWGRGNS
+190 LTAVVLEILWGRRNKQVLPGAWLKAVKNS
-205 RGKPVPRQQAGKIN
+205 A
-219 TDKGSPQ
+219 DKGRSE
-226 SMAQAALIAFIITM
+226 SMAQAALLAFIITM

-311 WCTAGILLLAA
+311 WCTVGILLLAA
-322 DIVGRYRGQ
+322 DIVGRYCGQ
-331 AKGILAAAVLAAIP
+331 VKGILAVAILAAIP

-374 LCDGRQGERSG
+374 LWDGEQGKKSSSAKS
-385 FDGTI
+385 I
-390 PWLLMAVGTYLLTL
+390 PWLSMAVSTYLLTL

-415 ALGGVALL
+415 ALGGVALVCL
-423 VLIFTRRLSFGGRGG
+423 FLTRRLRVGDRRGFC
-438 WRLLLLPG
+438 LLLIPG

-504 WSRVRG
+504 WSRVWG
-510 ILFAPVSEEMAHV
+510 ILFAPVTEDMAHV

-529 GIVTVFLLIW
+529 GIVTVFLVIW
-539 AVVAWKAGRR
+539 LAVSWKAGRR
-549 RGKGKQADET
+549 GLRH
-559 DQTWSPQSFLNLF
+559 PLNLF
-572 DFILIPVLALGSLA
+572 DCILIPVLALGSLA

-601 FYALLVISALRMGCG
+601 FYAVLVISALRMGWG
-616 QNWGAAVRRSVSL
+616 QNWGPAVRRSLSL
-629 LLVLFFVANTAVTCT
+629 VLVLFFAVNTAVTCT

-665 HRREMLDRRAQEGSL
+665 HRREMLDRRAGEGSL
-680 TLSCMFTPRTRVL
+680 TLSCMFTPRSRVL
-693 AFGTHPRVLDLPCS
+693 AFGRHPRVLDLPCS

-786 GPPDDSGRALEEFR
+786 GPPDDSQQALEEFR

-805 TERN
+805 TELD

>member
-1 METGKND
+1 MSSGFRDGEIGTDQKEKCRDRICCMETGKND

-31 LWGPLGPVLR
+31 LWGPLEPVLR

-57 WNLFCLTAG
+57 WNLFCLAGG
-66 RGKPGPGKSEPEKSG
+66 RGRKPGT
-81 PGKSGPERPGSGV
+81 GSHRGV

-123 AGLILAGRQVLRLF
+123 AVLILAGRQLLRLF
-137 SGGDRLFPPIP
+137 LEERQLSAPIP
-148 FLQQTAMSL
+148 FLQRTSMCL

-170 ISLTGHGGLTLWRGL
+170 VSLTGHGGLMLWRGL

-190 LMAAALEILWGRGNS
+190 LTAVVLEILWGRRNKQVLPGAWLKAVKNS
-205 RGKPVPRQQAGKIN
+205 A
-219 TDKGSPQ
+219 DKGRSE
-226 SMAQAALIAFIITM
+226 SMAQAALLAFIITM

-311 WCTAGILLLAA
+311 WCTVGILLLAA
-322 DIVGRYRGQ
+322 DIVGRYCGQ
-331 AKGILAAAVLAAIP
+331 VKGILAAAILAAIP

-374 LCDGRQGERSG
+374 LWDGEQGKKSSSAKS
-385 FDGTI
+385 I
-390 PWLLMAVGTYLLTL
+390 PWLSMAVSTYLLTL

-415 ALGGVALL
+415 ALGGVALVCL
-423 VLIFTRRLSFGGRGG
+423 FLTRRLRVGDRRGFC
-438 WRLLLLPG
+438 LLLIPG

-504 WSRVRG
+504 WSRVWG
-510 ILFAPVSEEMAHV
+510 ILFAPVTEDMAHV

-529 GIVTVFLLIW
+529 GIVTVFLVIW
-539 AVVAWKAGRR
+539 LAVSWKAGRR
-549 RGKGKQADET
+549 GLRH
-559 DQTWSPQSFLNLF
+559 PLNLF
-572 DFILIPVLALGSLA
+572 DCILIPVLALGSLA

-601 FYALLVISALRMGCG
+601 FYAVLVISALRMGWG
-616 QNWGAAVRRSVSL
+616 QNWGPAVRRSLSL
-629 LLVLFFVANTAVTCT
+629 VLVLFFAVNTAVTCT

-665 HRREMLDRRAQEGSL
+665 HRREMLDRRAKEGNL
-680 TLSCMFTPRTRVL
+680 TLSCMFTPRSRVL
-693 AFGTHPRVLDLPCS
+693 AFGRHPRVLDLPCS

-786 GPPDDSGRALEEFR
+786 GPPDDSQQALEEFR

-805 TERN
+805 TELD

>member
-1 METGKND
+1 MSSGFRDGEIGTDQKEKCRDRICCMETGKND

-31 LWGPLGPVLR
+31 LWGPLEPVLR

-57 WNLFCLTAG
+57 WNLFCLAGG
-66 RGKPGPGKSEPEKSG
+66 RGRKPGT
-81 PGKSGPERPGSGV
+81 GSHRGV

-123 AGLILAGRQVLRLF
+123 AVLILAGRQLLRLF
-137 SGGDRLFPPIP
+137 LEERQLSAPIP
-148 FLQQTAMSL
+148 FLQRTPMCL

-170 ISLTGHGGLTLWRGL
+170 VSLTGHGGLMLWRGL

-190 LMAAALEILWGRGNS
+190 LTAVVLEILWGRRNKQVLPGAWLKAVKNS
-205 RGKPVPRQQAGKIN
+205 A
-219 TDKGSPQ
+219 DKGRSE
-226 SMAQAALIAFIITM
+226 SMAQAALLAFIITM

-311 WCTAGILLLAA
+311 WCTVGILLLAA
-322 DIVGRYRGQ
+322 DIVGRYCGQ
-331 AKGILAAAVLAAIP
+331 VKGILAAAILAAIP

-374 LCDGRQGERSG
+374 LWDGEQGKKSSSAKS
-385 FDGTI
+385 I
-390 PWLLMAVGTYLLTL
+390 PWLSMAVSTYLLTL

-415 ALGGVALL
+415 ALGGVALVCL
-423 VLIFTRRLSFGGRGG
+423 FLTRRLRVGDRRGFC
-438 WRLLLLPG
+438 LLLIPG

-504 WSRVRG
+504 WSRVWG
-510 ILFAPVSEEMAHV
+510 ILFAPVTEDMAHV

-529 GIVTVFLLIW
+529 GIVTVFLVIW
-539 AVVAWKAGRR
+539 LAVSWKAGRR
-549 RGKGKQADET
+549 GLRH
-559 DQTWSPQSFLNLF
+559 PLNLF
-572 DFILIPVLALGSLA
+572 DCILIPVLALGSLA

-601 FYALLVISALRMGCG
+601 FYAVLVISALRMGWG
-616 QNWGAAVRRSVSL
+616 QNWGPAVRRSLSL
-629 LLVLFFVANTAVTCT
+629 VLVLFFAVNTAVTCT

-665 HRREMLDRRAQEGSL
+665 HRREMLDRRAREGSL
-680 TLSCMFTPRTRVL
+680 TLSCMFTPRSRVL
-693 AFGTHPRVLDLPCS
+693 AFGRHPRVLDLPCS

-786 GPPDDSGRALEEFR
+786 GPPDDSQQALEEFR

-805 TERN
+805 TELD

>member
-1 METGKND
+1 MSSGFRDGEIGTDQKEKCRDRICCMETGKND

-31 LWGPLGPVLR
+31 LWGPLEPVLR

-57 WNLFCLTAG
+57 WNLFCLAGG
-66 RGKPGPGKSEPEKSG
+66 RGRKPGT
-81 PGKSGPERPGSGV
+81 GSHRGV

-123 AGLILAGRQVLRLF
+123 AVLILAGRQLLRLF
-137 SGGDRLFPPIP
+137 LEERQLSAPIP
-148 FLQQTAMSL
+148 FLQRTSMCL

-170 ISLTGHGGLTLWRGL
+170 VSLTGHGGLMLWRGL

-190 LMAAALEILWGRGNS
+190 LTAVVLEILWGRRNKQVLPGAWLKAVKNS
-205 RGKPVPRQQAGKIN
+205 A
-219 TDKGSPQ
+219 DKGRSE
-226 SMAQAALIAFIITM
+226 SMAQAALLAFIITM

-311 WCTAGILLLAA
+311 WCTVGILLLAA
-322 DIVGRYRGQ
+322 DIVGRYCGQ
-331 AKGILAAAVLAAIP
+331 VKGILAAAILAAIP

-374 LCDGRQGERSG
+374 LWDGEQGKKSSSAKN
-385 FDGTI
+385 I
-390 PWLLMAVGTYLLTL
+390 PWLSMAVSTYLLTL
-404 VYKPTALVFST
+404 AYKPTALVFST
-415 ALGGVALL
+415 ALGGVALVCL
-423 VLIFTRRLSFGGRGG
+423 FLTRRLRVGDRRGFC
-438 WRLLLLPG
+438 LLLIPG

-504 WSRVRG
+504 WSRVWG
-510 ILFAPVSEEMAHV
+510 ILFAPVTEDMAHV

-529 GIVTVFLLIW
+529 GIVTVFLVIW
-539 AVVAWKAGRR
+539 LAVSWKAGRR
-549 RGKGKQADET
+549 GLRH
-559 DQTWSPQSFLNLF
+559 PLNLF
-572 DFILIPVLALGSLA
+572 DCILIPVLALGSLA

-601 FYALLVISALRMGCG
+601 FYAVLVISALRMGWG
-616 QNWGAAVRRSVSL
+616 QNWGPAVRRSLSL
-629 LLVLFFVANTAVTCT
+629 VLVLFFAVNTAVTCT

-665 HRREMLDRRAQEGSL
+665 HRREMLDRRAGEGSL
-680 TLSCMFTPRTRVL
+680 TLSCMFTPRSRVL
-693 AFGTHPRVLDLPCS
+693 AFGRHPRVLDLPCS

-786 GPPDDSGRALEEFR
+786 GPPDDSQQALEEFR

-805 TERN
+805 TELD

>member
-31 LWGPLGPVLR
+31 LWGPLEPVLR

-57 WNLFCLTAG
+57 WNLFCLAGG
-66 RGKPGPGKSEPEKSG
+66 RGKKPGT
-81 PGKSGPERPGSGV
+81 GSHRGV

-123 AGLILAGRQVLRLF
+123 AVLILAGRQLLRLF
-137 SGGDRLFPPIP
+137 LEERQLSAPIP
-148 FLQQTAMSL
+148 FLQRTSMCL

-170 ISLTGHGGLTLWRGL
+170 VSLTGHGGLMLWRGL

-190 LMAAALEILWGRGNS
+190 LMAVVLEILWGRRNKQVLPGAWLKAVKNS
-205 RGKPVPRQQAGKIN
+205 A
-219 TDKGSPQ
+219 DKGRSE
-226 SMAQAALIAFIITM
+226 SMAQAALLAFIITM

-311 WCTAGILLLAA
+311 WCTVGILLLAA
-322 DIVGRYRGQ
+322 DIVGRYCGQ
-331 AKGILAAAVLAAIP
+331 VKGILAAAILAAIP

-374 LCDGRQGERSG
+374 LWDGKQGKKSSSAKN
-385 FDGTI
+385 I
-390 PWLLMAVGTYLLTL
+390 PWLSMAVSTYLLTL

-415 ALGGVALL
+415 ALGGVALVCL
-423 VLIFTRRLSFGGRGG
+423 FLTRRLRVGDRRGFC
-438 WRLLLLPG
+438 LLLIPG

-504 WSRVRG
+504 WSRVWG
-510 ILFAPVSEEMAHV
+510 ILFAPVTEDMAHV

-529 GIVTVFLLIW
+529 GIVTVFLVIW
-539 AVVAWKAGRR
+539 LAVSWKAGRR
-549 RGKGKQADET
+549 GLRH
-559 DQTWSPQSFLNLF
+559 PLNLF
-572 DFILIPVLALGSLA
+572 DCILIPVLALGSLA

-601 FYALLVISALRMGCG
+601 FYAVLVISALRMGWG
-616 QNWGAAVRRSVSL
+616 QNWGPAVRRSLSL
-629 LLVLFFVANTAVTCT
+629 VLVLFFAVNTAVTCT

-665 HRREMLDRRAQEGSL
+665 HRREMLDRRAGEGSL
-680 TLSCMFTPRTRVL
+680 TLSCMFTLQKASHIHHEPVIIFSQMFFLPRLHTVPPGRQQLQPAEVRIL
-693 AFGTHPRVLDLPCS
+693 AQKLHRRIAHQPDAVHVVFLSPEADHIQHIGGRFLS
-707 VQSYYDVTG
+707 V
-716 SGGNVYLV
+716 
-724 KRLAYFE
+724 KE
-731 EFLRYAG
+731 
-738 TEYFFVEAGYL
+738 
-749 AGQDR
+749 
-754 ALQMIEDMIAEGS
+754 
-767 LSDIHYEWGN
+767 
-777 MTARVTLDA
+777 
-786 GPPDDSGRALEEFR
+786 
-800 ENYSM
+800 
-805 TERN
+805 

>member
-1 METGKND
+1 MSSSFRDGEIGTDQKEKCRDRICCMETGKND

-31 LWGPLGPVLR
+31 LWGPLEPVLR

-57 WNLFCLTAG
+57 WNLFCLAGG
-66 RGKPGPGKSEPEKSG
+66 RGKKPGT
-81 PGKSGPERPGSGV
+81 GSHRGV

-123 AGLILAGRQVLRLF
+123 AVLILAGRQLLRLF
-137 SGGDRLFPPIP
+137 LEERQLSAPIP
-148 FLQQTAMSL
+148 FLQRTSMCL

-170 ISLTGHGGLTLWRGL
+170 VSLTGHGGLMLWRGL

-190 LMAAALEILWGRGNS
+190 LTAVVLEILWGRRNNQVLPGAWLKAVKNS
-205 RGKPVPRQQAGKIN
+205 
-219 TDKGSPQ
+219 TDKGRTE
-226 SMAQAALIAFIITM
+226 SMAQAALLAFIITM

-311 WCTAGILLLAA
+311 WCTVGILLLAA
-322 DIVGRYRGQ
+322 DIVGRYCGQ
-331 AKGILAAAVLAAIP
+331 VKGILAAAILAAIP

-374 LCDGRQGERSG
+374 LWDGKQGKKSSSAKN
-385 FDGTI
+385 I
-390 PWLLMAVGTYLLTL
+390 PWLSMAVSTYLLTL

-415 ALGGVALL
+415 ALGGVALVCL
-423 VLIFTRRLSFGGRGG
+423 FLTRRLRVGDRRGFC
-438 WRLLLLPG
+438 LLLIPG

-504 WSRVRG
+504 WSRVWG
-510 ILFAPVSEEMAHV
+510 ILFAPVTEDMAHV

-529 GIVTVFLLIW
+529 GIVTVFLVIW
-539 AVVAWKAGRR
+539 LAVSWKAGRR
-549 RGKGKQADET
+549 GLRH
-559 DQTWSPQSFLNLF
+559 PLNLF
-572 DFILIPVLALGSLA
+572 DCILIPVLALGSLA

-601 FYALLVISALRMGCG
+601 FYAVLVISALRMGWG
-616 QNWGAAVRRSVSL
+616 QNWGPAVRRSLSL
-629 LLVLFFVANTAVTCT
+629 VLVLFFAVNTAVTCT

-665 HRREMLDRRAQEGSL
+665 HRREMLDRRAGEGSL
-680 TLSCMFTPRTRVL
+680 TLSCMFTPRSRVL
-693 AFGTHPRVLDLPCS
+693 AFGRHPRVLDLPCS

-786 GPPDDSGRALEEFR
+786 GPPDDSQQALEEFR

-805 TERN
+805 TELD

>member
-1 METGKND
+1 MSSGFRDGEIGTDQKEKCRDRICCMETGKND

-31 LWGPLGPVLR
+31 LWGPLEPVLR

-57 WNLFCLTAG
+57 WNLFCLAGG
-66 RGKPGPGKSEPEKSG
+66 RGRKPGT
-81 PGKSGPERPGSGV
+81 GSHRGV

-123 AGLILAGRQVLRLF
+123 AVLILAGRQLLRLF
-137 SGGDRLFPPIP
+137 LEERQLSAPIP
-148 FLQQTAMSL
+148 FLQRTSMCL

-170 ISLTGHGGLTLWRGL
+170 VSLTGHGGLMLWRGL

-190 LMAAALEILWGRGNS
+190 LTAVVLEILWGCRNNQVLPGAWLKAVKNS
-205 RGKPVPRQQAGKIN
+205 
-219 TDKGSPQ
+219 TDKGRSG
-226 SMAQAALIAFIITM
+226 SMAQAALLAFIITM

-311 WCTAGILLLAA
+311 WCTVGILLLAA
-322 DIVGRYRGQ
+322 DIVGRYCGQ
-331 AKGILAAAVLAAIP
+331 VKGILAAAILAAIP

-374 LCDGRQGERSG
+374 LWDGEQGKKSSSAKS
-385 FDGTI
+385 I
-390 PWLLMAVGTYLLTL
+390 PWLSMAVSTYLLTL

-415 ALGGVALL
+415 ALGGVALVCL
-423 VLIFTRRLSFGGRGG
+423 FLTRRLRVGDRRGFC
-438 WRLLLLPG
+438 LLLIPG

-504 WSRVRG
+504 WSRVWG
-510 ILFAPVSEEMAHV
+510 ILFAPVTEDMAHV

-529 GIVTVFLLIW
+529 GIVTVFLVIW
-539 AVVAWKAGRR
+539 LAVSWKAGRR
-549 RGKGKQADET
+549 GLRH
-559 DQTWSPQSFLNLF
+559 PLNLF
-572 DFILIPVLALGSLA
+572 DCILIPVLALGSLA

-601 FYALLVISALRMGCG
+601 FYAVLVISALRMGWG
-616 QNWGAAVRRSVSL
+616 QNWGPAVRRSLSL
-629 LLVLFFVANTAVTCT
+629 VLVLFFAVNTAVTCT

-665 HRREMLDRRAQEGSL
+665 HRREMLDRRAGEGSL
-680 TLSCMFTPRTRVL
+680 TLSCMFTPRSRVL
-693 AFGTHPRVLDLPCS
+693 AFGRHPRVLDLPCS

-786 GPPDDSGRALEEFR
+786 GPPDDSQQALEEFR

-805 TERN
+805 TELD

>member
-1 METGKND
+1 MSSSFRDGEIGTDQKEKCRDRICCMETGKND

-31 LWGPLGPVLR
+31 LWGPLEPVLR

-57 WNLFCLTAG
+57 WNLFCLAGG
-66 RGKPGPGKSEPEKSG
+66 RGKKPGT
-81 PGKSGPERPGSGV
+81 GSHRGV

-123 AGLILAGRQVLRLF
+123 AVLILAGRQLLRLF
-137 SGGDRLFPPIP
+137 LEERQLSAPIP
-148 FLQQTAMSL
+148 FLQRTSMCL

-170 ISLTGHGGLTLWRGL
+170 VSLTGHGGLMLWRGL

-190 LMAAALEILWGRGNS
+190 LTAVVLEILWGRRNKQVLTGAWLKAVKNS
-205 RGKPVPRQQAGKIN
+205 A
-219 TDKGSPQ
+219 DKGRSE
-226 SMAQAALIAFIITM
+226 SMAQAALLAFIITM

-311 WCTAGILLLAA
+311 WCTVGILLLAA
-322 DIVGRYRGQ
+322 DIVGRYCGQ
-331 AKGILAAAVLAAIP
+331 VKGILAAAILAAIP

-374 LCDGRQGERSG
+374 LWDGKQGKKSSSAKN
-385 FDGTI
+385 I
-390 PWLLMAVGTYLLTL
+390 PWLSMAVSTYLLTL

-415 ALGGVALL
+415 ALGGVALVCL
-423 VLIFTRRLSFGGRGG
+423 FLPRRLRVGDRRGFC
-438 WRLLLLPG
+438 LLLIPG

-504 WSRVRG
+504 WSRVWG
-510 ILFAPVSEEMAHV
+510 ILFAPVTEDMAHV

-529 GIVTVFLLIW
+529 GIVTVFLVIW
-539 AVVAWKAGRR
+539 VAVSWKAGRR
-549 RGKGKQADET
+549 GLRH
-559 DQTWSPQSFLNLF
+559 PLNLF
-572 DFILIPVLALGSLA
+572 DCILIPVLALGSLA

-601 FYALLVISALRMGCG
+601 FYAVLVISALRMEWG
-616 QNWGAAVRRSVSL
+616 QNWGPAVRRSLSL
-629 LLVLFFVANTAVTCT
+629 VLVLFFAVNTAVTCT

-665 HRREMLDRRAQEGSL
+665 HRREMLDRRAGEGSL
-680 TLSCMFTPRTRVL
+680 TLSCMFTPRSRVL
-693 AFGTHPRVLDLPCS
+693 AFGRHPRVLDLPCS

-786 GPPDDSGRALEEFR
+786 GPPDDSQQALEEFR

-805 TERN
+805 TELD

>member
-1 METGKND
+1 MSSGFRDGEIGTDQKEKCRDRICCMETGKND

-31 LWGPLGPVLR
+31 LWGPLEPVLR

-57 WNLFCLTAG
+57 WNLFCLAGG
-66 RGKPGPGKSEPEKSG
+66 RGRKPGT
-81 PGKSGPERPGSGV
+81 GSHRGV

-123 AGLILAGRQVLRLF
+123 AVLILAGRQLLRLF
-137 SGGDRLFPPIP
+137 LEERQLSAPIP
-148 FLQQTAMSL
+148 FLQRTSMCL

-170 ISLTGHGGLTLWRGL
+170 VSLTGHGGLMLWRGL

-190 LMAAALEILWGRGNS
+190 LTAVVLEILWGRRNKQVLPGAWLKAVKNS
-205 RGKPVPRQQAGKIN
+205 A
-219 TDKGSPQ
+219 DKGRSE
-226 SMAQAALIAFIITM
+226 SMAQAALLAFIITM

-311 WCTAGILLLAA
+311 WCTVGILLLAA
-322 DIVGRYRGQ
+322 DIVGRYCGQ
-331 AKGILAAAVLAAIP
+331 VKGILAAAILAAIP

-374 LCDGRQGERSG
+374 LWDGEQGKKSSSAKN
-385 FDGTI
+385 I
-390 PWLLMAVGTYLLTL
+390 PWLSMAVSTYLLTL

-415 ALGGVALL
+415 ALGGVALVCL
-423 VLIFTRRLSFGGRGG
+423 FLTRRLRVGDRRGFC
-438 WRLLLLPG
+438 LLLIPG

-504 WSRVRG
+504 WSRVWG
-510 ILFAPVSEEMAHV
+510 ILFAPVTEDMAHV

-529 GIVTVFLLIW
+529 GIVTVFLVIW
-539 AVVAWKAGRR
+539 LAVSWKAGRR
-549 RGKGKQADET
+549 GLRH
-559 DQTWSPQSFLNLF
+559 PLNLF
-572 DFILIPVLALGSLA
+572 DCILIPVLALGSLA

-601 FYALLVISALRMGCG
+601 FYAVLVISALRMGWG
-616 QNWGAAVRRSVSL
+616 QNWGPAVRRSLSL
-629 LLVLFFVANTAVTCT
+629 VLVLFFAVNTAVTCT

-665 HRREMLDRRAQEGSL
+665 HRREMLDRRAREGSL
-680 TLSCMFTPRTRVL
+680 TLSCMFTPRSRVL
-693 AFGTHPRVLDLPCS
+693 AFGRHPRVLDLPCS

-786 GPPDDSGRALEEFR
+786 GPPDDSQQALEEFR

-805 TERN
+805 TELD

>member
-1 METGKND
+1 MSSGFRDWKLVRIRKKNAGIRICCMETGKND

-31 LWGPLGPVLR
+31 LWGPLEPVLR

-57 WNLFCLTAG
+57 WNLFCLAGG
-66 RGKPGPGKSEPEKSG
+66 RGKKPGT
-81 PGKSGPERPGSGV
+81 GSHRGV

-123 AGLILAGRQVLRLF
+123 AVLILAGRQLLRLF
-137 SGGDRLFPPIP
+137 LEERQLSAPIP
-148 FLQQTAMSL
+148 FLQRTSMCL

-170 ISLTGHGGLTLWRGL
+170 VSLTGHGGLMLWRGL

-190 LMAAALEILWGRGNS
+190 LTAVVLEILWGRRNKQVLPGAWLKAVKNS
-205 RGKPVPRQQAGKIN
+205 A
-219 TDKGSPQ
+219 DKGRSE
-226 SMAQAALIAFIITM
+226 SMAQAALLAFIITM

-311 WCTAGILLLAA
+311 WCTVGILLLAA
-322 DIVGRYRGQ
+322 DIVGRYCGQ
-331 AKGILAAAVLAAIP
+331 VKGILAVAILAAIP

-374 LCDGRQGERSG
+374 LWDGEQGKKSSSAKN
-385 FDGTI
+385 I
-390 PWLLMAVGTYLLTL
+390 PWLSMAVSTYLLTL

-415 ALGGVALL
+415 ALGGVALVCL
-423 VLIFTRRLSFGGRGG
+423 FLTRRLRVGDRRGFC
-438 WRLLLLPG
+438 LLLIPG

-504 WSRVRG
+504 WSRVWG
-510 ILFAPVSEEMAHV
+510 ILFAPVTEDMAHV

-529 GIVTVFLLIW
+529 GIVTVFLVIW
-539 AVVAWKAGRR
+539 LAVSWKAGRR
-549 RGKGKQADET
+549 GLRH
-559 DQTWSPQSFLNLF
+559 PLNLF
-572 DFILIPVLALGSLA
+572 DCILIPVLALGSLA

-601 FYALLVISALRMGCG
+601 FYAVLVISALRMGWR
-616 QNWGAAVRRSVSL
+616 QNWGPAVRRSLSL
-629 LLVLFFVANTAVTCT
+629 VLVLFFAVNTAVTCT

-665 HRREMLDRRAQEGSL
+665 HRREMLDRRAGEGSL
-680 TLSCMFTPRTRVL
+680 TLSCMFTPRSRVL
-693 AFGTHPRVLDLPCS
+693 AFGRHPRVLDLPCS

-786 GPPDDSGRALEEFR
+786 GPPDDSQQALEEFR

-805 TERN
+805 TELD

>member
-1 METGKND
+1 MSSGFRDGEIGTDQKEKCRDRICCMETGKND

-31 LWGPLGPVLR
+31 LWGPLEPVLR

-57 WNLFCLTAG
+57 WNLFCLAGG
-66 RGKPGPGKSEPEKSG
+66 RGRKPGT
-81 PGKSGPERPGSGV
+81 GSHRGV

-123 AGLILAGRQVLRLF
+123 AVLILAGRQLLRLF
-137 SGGDRLFPPIP
+137 LEERQLSAPIP
-148 FLQQTAMSL
+148 FLQRTSMCL

-170 ISLTGHGGLTLWRGL
+170 VSLTGHGGLMLWRGL

-190 LMAAALEILWGRGNS
+190 LTAVVLEILWGRRNKQVLPGAWLKAVKNS
-205 RGKPVPRQQAGKIN
+205 A
-219 TDKGSPQ
+219 DKGRSE
-226 SMAQAALIAFIITM
+226 SMAQAALLAFIITM

-311 WCTAGILLLAA
+311 WCTVGILLLAA
-322 DIVGRYRGQ
+322 DIVGRYCGQ
-331 AKGILAAAVLAAIP
+331 VKGILAAAILAAIP

-374 LCDGRQGERSG
+374 LWDGEQGKKSSSAKS
-385 FDGTI
+385 I
-390 PWLLMAVGTYLLTL
+390 PWLSMAVSTYLLTL

-415 ALGGVALL
+415 ALGGVALVCL
-423 VLIFTRRLSFGGRGG
+423 FLTRRLRVGDRRGF
-438 WRLLLLPG
+438 RLLLIPG

-504 WSRVRG
+504 WSRVWG
-510 ILFAPVSEEMAHV
+510 ILFAPVTEDMAHV

-529 GIVTVFLLIW
+529 GIVTVFLVIW
-539 AVVAWKAGRR
+539 LAVSWKAGRR
-549 RGKGKQADET
+549 GLRH
-559 DQTWSPQSFLNLF
+559 PLNLF
-572 DFILIPVLALGSLA
+572 DCILIPVLALGSLA

-601 FYALLVISALRMGCG
+601 FYAVLVISALRMGWG
-616 QNWGAAVRRSVSL
+616 QNWGPAVRRSLSL
-629 LLVLFFVANTAVTCT
+629 VLVLFFAVNTAVTCT

-665 HRREMLDRRAQEGSL
+665 HRREMLDRRAREGSL
-680 TLSCMFTPRTRVL
+680 TLSCMFTPRSRVL
-693 AFGTHPRVLDLPCS
+693 AFGRHPRVLDLPCS

-786 GPPDDSGRALEEFR
+786 GPPDDSQQALEEFR

-805 TERN
+805 TELD

>member
-1 METGKND
+1 MSSSFRDGEIGTDQKEKCRDRICCMETGKND

-31 LWGPLGPVLR
+31 LWGPLEPVLR

-57 WNLFCLTAG
+57 WNLFCLAGG
-66 RGKPGPGKSEPEKSG
+66 RGKKPGT
-81 PGKSGPERPGSGV
+81 GSHRGV

-123 AGLILAGRQVLRLF
+123 AVLILAGRQLLRLF
-137 SGGDRLFPPIP
+137 LEERQLSAPIP
-148 FLQQTAMSL
+148 FLQRTSMCL

-170 ISLTGHGGLTLWRGL
+170 VSLTGHGGLMLWRGL

-190 LMAAALEILWGRGNS
+190 LTAVVLEILWGRRNKQVLTGAWLKAVKNS
-205 RGKPVPRQQAGKIN
+205 A
-219 TDKGSPQ
+219 DKGRSE
-226 SMAQAALIAFIITM
+226 SMAQAALLAFIITM

-311 WCTAGILLLAA
+311 WCTVGILLLAA
-322 DIVGRYRGQ
+322 DIVGRYCGQ
-331 AKGILAAAVLAAIP
+331 VKGILAAAILAAIP

-374 LCDGRQGERSG
+374 LWDGKQGKKSSSAKN
-385 FDGTI
+385 I
-390 PWLLMAVGTYLLTL
+390 PWLSMAVSTYLLTL

-415 ALGGVALL
+415 ALGGVALVCL
-423 VLIFTRRLSFGGRGG
+423 FLTRRLRVGDRRGFC
-438 WRLLLLPG
+438 LLLIPG

-504 WSRVRG
+504 WSRVWG
-510 ILFAPVSEEMAHV
+510 ILFAPVTEDMAHV

-529 GIVTVFLLIW
+529 GIVTVFLVIW
-539 AVVAWKAGRR
+539 LAVSWKAGRR
-549 RGKGKQADET
+549 GLRH
-559 DQTWSPQSFLNLF
+559 PLNLF
-572 DFILIPVLALGSLA
+572 DCILIPVLALGSLA

-601 FYALLVISALRMGCG
+601 FYAVLVISALRMGWR
-616 QNWGAAVRRSVSL
+616 QNWGPAVRRSLSL
-629 LLVLFFVANTAVTCT
+629 VLVLFFAVNTAVTCT

-665 HRREMLDRRAQEGSL
+665 HRREMLDRRAGEGSL
-680 TLSCMFTPRTRVL
+680 TLSCMFTPRSRVL
-693 AFGTHPRVLDLPCS
+693 AFGRHPRVLDLPCS

-786 GPPDDSGRALEEFR
+786 GPPDDSQQALEEFR

-805 TERN
+805 TELD

>member
-1 METGKND
+1 MSSSFRDGEIGTDQKEKCRDRICCMETGKND

-31 LWGPLGPVLR
+31 LWGPLEPVLR

-57 WNLFCLTAG
+57 WNLFCLAGG
-66 RGKPGPGKSEPEKSG
+66 RGKKPGT
-81 PGKSGPERPGSGV
+81 GSHRGV

-123 AGLILAGRQVLRLF
+123 AVLILAGRQLLRLF
-137 SGGDRLFPPIP
+137 LEERQLSAPIP
-148 FLQQTAMSL
+148 FLQRTSMCL

-170 ISLTGHGGLTLWRGL
+170 VSLTGHGGLMLWRGL

-190 LMAAALEILWGRGNS
+190 LTAVVLEILWGRRNKQVLTGAWLKAVKNS
-205 RGKPVPRQQAGKIN
+205 A
-219 TDKGSPQ
+219 DKGRSE
-226 SMAQAALIAFIITM
+226 SMAQAALLAFIITM

-275 NLGMINLVYTYS
+275 NLGMINLVYTYR

-302 YGFVLAFSL
+302 YVFVLAFSL
-311 WCTAGILLLAA
+311 WCTVGILLLAA
-322 DIVGRYRGQ
+322 DIVGRYCGQ
-331 AKGILAAAVLAAIP
+331 VKGILAAAILAAIP

-374 LCDGRQGERSG
+374 LWDGKQGKKSSSAKN
-385 FDGTI
+385 I
-390 PWLLMAVGTYLLTL
+390 PWLSMAVSTYLLTL

-415 ALGGVALL
+415 ALGGVALVCL
-423 VLIFTRRLSFGGRGG
+423 FLTRRLRVGDRRGFC
-438 WRLLLLPG
+438 LLLIPG

-504 WSRVRG
+504 WSRVWG
-510 ILFAPVSEEMAHV
+510 ILFAPVTEDMAHV

-529 GIVTVFLLIW
+529 GIVTVFLVIW
-539 AVVAWKAGRR
+539 LAVSWKAGRR
-549 RGKGKQADET
+549 GLRH
-559 DQTWSPQSFLNLF
+559 PLNLF
-572 DFILIPVLALGSLA
+572 DCILIPVLALGSLA

-601 FYALLVISALRMGCG
+601 FYAVLVISALRMGWG
-616 QNWGAAVRRSVSL
+616 QNWGPAVRRSLSL
-629 LLVLFFVANTAVTCT
+629 VLVLFFAVNTAVTCT

-665 HRREMLDRRAQEGSL
+665 HRREMLDRRAGEGSL
-680 TLSCMFTPRTRVL
+680 TLSCMFTPRSRVL
-693 AFGTHPRVLDLPCS
+693 AFGRHPRVLDLPCS

-786 GPPDDSGRALEEFR
+786 GPPDDSQQALEEFR

-805 TERN
+805 TELD

>member
-1 METGKND
+1 MSSSFRDWEIGTDQKEKCRDRICCMETGKND

-31 LWGPLGPVLR
+31 LWGPLEPVLR

-57 WNLFCLTAG
+57 WNLFCLAGG
-66 RGKPGPGKSEPEKSG
+66 RGKKPGT
-81 PGKSGPERPGSGV
+81 GSHRGV

-123 AGLILAGRQVLRLF
+123 AVLILAGRQLLRLF
-137 SGGDRLFPPIP
+137 LEERQMSAAIP
-148 FLQQTAMSL
+148 FLQRTSMCL

-170 ISLTGHGGLTLWRGL
+170 VSLTGHGGLMLWRGL

-190 LMAAALEILWGRGNS
+190 LTAVVLEILWGRRNKQVLPGAWLKAVKNS
-205 RGKPVPRQQAGKIN
+205 A
-219 TDKGSPQ
+219 DKGRSE
-226 SMAQAALIAFIITM
+226 SMAQAALLAFIITM

-311 WCTAGILLLAA
+311 WCTVGILLLAA
-322 DIVGRYRGQ
+322 DIVGRYCGQ
-331 AKGILAAAVLAAIP
+331 VKGILAAAILAAIP

-374 LCDGRQGERSG
+374 LWDGEQGKKSSSAKN
-385 FDGTI
+385 I
-390 PWLLMAVGTYLLTL
+390 PWLSMAVSTYLLTL

-415 ALGGVALL
+415 ALGGVALVCL
-423 VLIFTRRLSFGGRGG
+423 FLTRRLRVGDRRGFC
-438 WRLLLLPG
+438 LLLIPG

-504 WSRVRG
+504 WSRVWG
-510 ILFAPVSEEMAHV
+510 ILFAPVTEDMAHV

-529 GIVTVFLLIW
+529 GIVTVFLVIW
-539 AVVAWKAGRR
+539 LAVSWKAGRR
-549 RGKGKQADET
+549 GLRH
-559 DQTWSPQSFLNLF
+559 PLNLF
-572 DFILIPVLALGSLA
+572 DCILIPVLALGSLA

-601 FYALLVISALRMGCG
+601 FYAVLVISALRMGWG
-616 QNWGAAVRRSVSL
+616 QNWGPAVRRSLSL
-629 LLVLFFVANTAVTCT
+629 VLVLFFAVNTAVTCT

-665 HRREMLDRRAQEGSL
+665 HRREMLDRRAREGSL
-680 TLSCMFTPRTRVL
+680 TLSCMFTPRSRVL
-693 AFGTHPRVLDLPCS
+693 AFGRHPRVLDLPCS

-786 GPPDDSGRALEEFR
+786 GPPDDSQQALEEFR

-805 TERN
+805 TELD

>member
-1 METGKND
+1 MSSGFRDGEIGTDQKEKCRDRICCMETGKND

-31 LWGPLGPVLR
+31 LWGPLEPVLR

-48 MAEVVLVFF
+48 MVEVVLVFF
-57 WNLFCLTAG
+57 WNLFCLAGG
-66 RGKPGPGKSEPEKSG
+66 RGRKPGT
-81 PGKSGPERPGSGV
+81 GSHRGV

-123 AGLILAGRQVLRLF
+123 AVLILAGRQLLRLF
-137 SGGDRLFPPIP
+137 LEERQLSAPIP
-148 FLQQTAMSL
+148 FLQRTSMCL

-170 ISLTGHGGLTLWRGL
+170 VSLTGHGGLMLWRGL

-190 LMAAALEILWGRGNS
+190 LTAVVLEILWGRRNKQVLPGAWLKAVKNS
-205 RGKPVPRQQAGKIN
+205 A
-219 TDKGSPQ
+219 DKGRSE
-226 SMAQAALIAFIITM
+226 SMAQAALLAFIITM

-311 WCTAGILLLAA
+311 WCTVGILLLAA
-322 DIVGRYRGQ
+322 DIVGRYCGQ
-331 AKGILAAAVLAAIP
+331 VKGILAAAILAAIP

-374 LCDGRQGERSG
+374 LWDGEQGKKSSSAKS
-385 FDGTI
+385 I
-390 PWLLMAVGTYLLTL
+390 PWLSMAVSTYLLTL

-415 ALGGVALL
+415 ALGGVALVCL
-423 VLIFTRRLSFGGRGG
+423 FLTRRLRVGDRRGFC
-438 WRLLLLPG
+438 LLLIPG

-504 WSRVRG
+504 WSRVWG
-510 ILFAPVSEEMAHV
+510 ILFAPVTEDMAHV

-529 GIVTVFLLIW
+529 GIVTVFLVIW
-539 AVVAWKAGRR
+539 VAVSWKAGRR
-549 RGKGKQADET
+549 GLRH
-559 DQTWSPQSFLNLF
+559 PLNLF
-572 DFILIPVLALGSLA
+572 DCILIPVLALGSLA

-601 FYALLVISALRMGCG
+601 FYAVLVISALRMGWG
-616 QNWGAAVRRSVSL
+616 QNWGPAVRRSLSL
-629 LLVLFFVANTAVTCT
+629 VLVLFFAVNTAVTCT

-665 HRREMLDRRAQEGSL
+665 HRREMLDRRAGEGSL
-680 TLSCMFTPRTRVL
+680 TLSCMFTPRSRVL
-693 AFGTHPRVLDLPCS
+693 AFGRHPRVLDLPCS

-786 GPPDDSGRALEEFR
+786 GPPDDSQQALEEFR

-805 TERN
+805 TELD

>member
-1 METGKND
+1 MSSSFRDGEIGTDQKEKCRDRICCMETGKND

-31 LWGPLGPVLR
+31 LWGPLEPVLR

-57 WNLFCLTAG
+57 WNLFCLAGG
-66 RGKPGPGKSEPEKSG
+66 RGKKPGT
-81 PGKSGPERPGSGV
+81 GSHRGV

-123 AGLILAGRQVLRLF
+123 AVLILAGRQLLRLF
-137 SGGDRLFPPIP
+137 LEERQLSAPIP
-148 FLQQTAMSL
+148 FLQRTSMCL

-170 ISLTGHGGLTLWRGL
+170 VSLTGHGGLMLWRGL

-190 LMAAALEILWGRGNS
+190 LTAVVLEILWGRRNKQVLTGAWLKAVKNS
-205 RGKPVPRQQAGKIN
+205 A
-219 TDKGSPQ
+219 DKGRSE
-226 SMAQAALIAFIITM
+226 SMAQAALLAFIITM

-311 WCTAGILLLAA
+311 WCTVGILLLAA
-322 DIVGRYRGQ
+322 DIVGRYCGQ
-331 AKGILAAAVLAAIP
+331 VKGILAAAILAAIP

-374 LCDGRQGERSG
+374 LWDGKQGKKSSSAKN
-385 FDGTI
+385 I
-390 PWLLMAVGTYLLTL
+390 PWLSMAVSTYLLTL

-415 ALGGVALL
+415 ALGGVALVCL
-423 VLIFTRRLSFGGRGG
+423 FLTRRLRVGDRRGFC
-438 WRLLLLPG
+438 LLLIPG

-504 WSRVRG
+504 WSRVWG
-510 ILFAPVSEEMAHV
+510 ILFAPVTEDMAHV

-529 GIVTVFLLIW
+529 GIVTVFLVIW
-539 AVVAWKAGRR
+539 LAVSWKAGRR
-549 RGKGKQADET
+549 GLRY
-559 DQTWSPQSFLNLF
+559 PLNLF
-572 DFILIPVLALGSLA
+572 DCILIPVLALGSLA

-601 FYALLVISALRMGCG
+601 FYAVLVISALRMGWG
-616 QNWGAAVRRSVSL
+616 QNWGPAVRRSLSL
-629 LLVLFFVANTAVTCT
+629 VLVLFFAVNTAVTCT

-665 HRREMLDRRAQEGSL
+665 HRREMLDRRAGEGSL
-680 TLSCMFTPRTRVL
+680 TLSCMFTPRSRVL
-693 AFGTHPRVLDLPCS
+693 AFGRHPRVLDLPCS

-786 GPPDDSGRALEEFR
+786 GPPDDSQQALEEFR

-805 TERN
+805 TELD

>member
-31 LWGPLGPVLR
+31 LWGPLEPVLR

-57 WNLFCLTAG
+57 WNLFCLAGG
-66 RGKPGPGKSEPEKSG
+66 RGKKPGT
-81 PGKSGPERPGSGV
+81 GSHRGV

-123 AGLILAGRQVLRLF
+123 AVLILAGRQLLRLF
-137 SGGDRLFPPIP
+137 LEERQLSAPIP
-148 FLQQTAMSL
+148 FLQRTSMCL

-170 ISLTGHGGLTLWRGL
+170 VSLTGHGGLMLWRGL

-190 LMAAALEILWGRGNS
+190 LTAVVLEILWGRRNKQVLTGAWLKAVKNS
-205 RGKPVPRQQAGKIN
+205 A
-219 TDKGSPQ
+219 DKGRSE
-226 SMAQAALIAFIITM
+226 SMAQAALLAFIITM

-311 WCTAGILLLAA
+311 WCTVGILLLAA
-322 DIVGRYRGQ
+322 DIVGRYCGQ
-331 AKGILAAAVLAAIP
+331 VKGILAAAILAAIP

-374 LCDGRQGERSG
+374 LWDGKQGKKSSSAKN
-385 FDGTI
+385 I
-390 PWLLMAVGTYLLTL
+390 PWLSMAVSTYLLTL

-415 ALGGVALL
+415 ALGGVALVCL
-423 VLIFTRRLSFGGRGG
+423 FLTRRLRVGDRRGFC
-438 WRLLLLPG
+438 LLLIPG
-446 AAAAGLWYRTWLLT
+446 AAAAGLWYRTWFLT

-504 WSRVRG
+504 WSRVWG
-510 ILFAPVSEEMAHV
+510 ILFAPVTEDMAHV

-529 GIVTVFLLIW
+529 GIVTVFLVIW
-539 AVVAWKAGRR
+539 LAVSWKAGRR
-549 RGKGKQADET
+549 GLRH
-559 DQTWSPQSFLNLF
+559 PLNLF
-572 DFILIPVLALGSLA
+572 DCILIPVLALGSLA

-601 FYALLVISALRMGCG
+601 FYAVLVISALRMGWG
-616 QNWGAAVRRSVSL
+616 QNWGPAVRRSLSL
-629 LLVLFFVANTAVTCT
+629 VLVLFFAVNTAVTCT

-665 HRREMLDRRAQEGSL
+665 HRREMLDRRAGEGSL
-680 TLSCMFTPRTRVL
+680 TLSCMFTPRSRVL
-693 AFGTHPRVLDLPCS
+693 AFGRHPRVLDLPCS

-786 GPPDDSGRALEEFR
+786 GPPDDSQQALEEFR

-805 TERN
+805 TELD

>member
-1 METGKND
+1 MSSSFRDGEIGTDQKEKCRDRICCMETGKND

-31 LWGPLGPVLR
+31 LWGPLEPVLR

-57 WNLFCLTAG
+57 WNLFCLAGG
-66 RGKPGPGKSEPEKSG
+66 RGKKPGT
-81 PGKSGPERPGSGV
+81 GSHRGV

-123 AGLILAGRQVLRLF
+123 AVLILAGRQLLRLF
-137 SGGDRLFPPIP
+137 LEERQLSAPIP
-148 FLQQTAMSL
+148 FLQRTSMCL

-170 ISLTGHGGLTLWRGL
+170 VSLTGHGGLMLWRGL

-190 LMAAALEILWGRGNS
+190 LTAVVLEILWGRRNKQVLTGAWLKAVKNS
-205 RGKPVPRQQAGKIN
+205 A
-219 TDKGSPQ
+219 DKGRSE
-226 SMAQAALIAFIITM
+226 SMAQAALLAFIITM

-311 WCTAGILLLAA
+311 WCTVGILLLAA
-322 DIVGRYRGQ
+322 DIVGRYCGQ
-331 AKGILAAAVLAAIP
+331 VKGILAAAILAAIP

-374 LCDGRQGERSG
+374 LWDGKQGKKSSSAKN
-385 FDGTI
+385 I
-390 PWLLMAVGTYLLTL
+390 PWLSMAVSTYLLTL

-415 ALGGVALL
+415 ALGGVALVCL
-423 VLIFTRRLSFGGRGG
+423 FLPRRLRVGDRRGFC
-438 WRLLLLPG
+438 LLLIPG

-504 WSRVRG
+504 WSRVWG
-510 ILFAPVSEEMAHV
+510 ILFAPVTEDMAHV

-529 GIVTVFLLIW
+529 GIVTVFLVIW
-539 AVVAWKAGRR
+539 LAVSWKAGRR
-549 RGKGKQADET
+549 GLRH
-559 DQTWSPQSFLNLF
+559 PLNLF
-572 DFILIPVLALGSLA
+572 DCILIPVLALGSLA

-601 FYALLVISALRMGCG
+601 FYAVLVISALRMGWR
-616 QNWGAAVRRSVSL
+616 QNWGPAVRRSLSL
-629 LLVLFFVANTAVTCT
+629 VLVLFFAVNTAVTCT

-665 HRREMLDRRAQEGSL
+665 HRREMLDRRAGEGSL
-680 TLSCMFTPRTRVL
+680 TLSCMFTPRSRVL
-693 AFGTHPRVLDLPCS
+693 AFGRHPRVLDLPCS

-786 GPPDDSGRALEEFR
+786 GPPDDSQQALEEFR

-805 TERN
+805 TELD

>member
-1 METGKND
+1 MSSGFRDGEIGTDQKEKCRDRICCMETGKND

-31 LWGPLGPVLR
+31 LWGPLEPVLR

-57 WNLFCLTAG
+57 WNLFCLAGG
-66 RGKPGPGKSEPEKSG
+66 RGKKPGT
-81 PGKSGPERPGSGV
+81 GSHRGV

-123 AGLILAGRQVLRLF
+123 AVLILAGRQLLRLF
-137 SGGDRLFPPIP
+137 LEERQLSAPIP
-148 FLQQTAMSL
+148 FLQRTSMCL

-170 ISLTGHGGLTLWRGL
+170 VSLTGHGGLMLWRGL

-190 LMAAALEILWGRGNS
+190 LTAVVLEILWGRRNKQVLPGAWLKAVKNS
-205 RGKPVPRQQAGKIN
+205 A
-219 TDKGSPQ
+219 DKGRSE
-226 SMAQAALIAFIITM
+226 SMAQAALLAFIITM

-311 WCTAGILLLAA
+311 WCTVGILLLAA
-322 DIVGRYRGQ
+322 DIVGRYCGQ
-331 AKGILAAAVLAAIP
+331 VKGILAVAILAAIP

-374 LCDGRQGERSG
+374 LWDGEQGKKSSSAKN
-385 FDGTI
+385 I
-390 PWLLMAVGTYLLTL
+390 PWLSMAVSTYLLTL

-415 ALGGVALL
+415 ALGGVALVSL
-423 VLIFTRRLSFGGRGG
+423 FLTRRLRVGDRRGFC
-438 WRLLLLPG
+438 LLLIPG

-504 WSRVRG
+504 WSRVWG
-510 ILFAPVSEEMAHV
+510 ILFAPVTEDMAHV

-529 GIVTVFLLIW
+529 GIVTVFLVIW
-539 AVVAWKAGRR
+539 LAVSWKAGRR
-549 RGKGKQADET
+549 GLRH
-559 DQTWSPQSFLNLF
+559 PLNLF
-572 DFILIPVLALGSLA
+572 DCILIPVLALGSLA

-601 FYALLVISALRMGCG
+601 FYAVLVISALRMGWG
-616 QNWGAAVRRSVSL
+616 QNWGPAVRRSLSL
-629 LLVLFFVANTAVTCT
+629 VLVLFFAVNTAVTCT

-665 HRREMLDRRAQEGSL
+665 HRREMLDRRAREGSL
-680 TLSCMFTPRTRVL
+680 TLSCMFTPRSRVL
-693 AFGTHPRVLDLPCS
+693 AFGRHPRVLDLPCS

-786 GPPDDSGRALEEFR
+786 GPPDDSQQALEEFR

-805 TERN
+805 TELD

>member
-1 METGKND
+1 MSSGFRDGEIGTDQKEKCRDRICCMETGKND

-31 LWGPLGPVLR
+31 LWGPLEPVLR

-57 WNLFCLTAG
+57 WNLFCLAGG
-66 RGKPGPGKSEPEKSG
+66 RGRKPGT
-81 PGKSGPERPGSGV
+81 GSHRGV

-123 AGLILAGRQVLRLF
+123 AVLILAGRQLLRLF
-137 SGGDRLFPPIP
+137 LEERQLSAPIP
-148 FLQQTAMSL
+148 FLQRTSMCL

-170 ISLTGHGGLTLWRGL
+170 VSLTGHGGLMLWRGL

-190 LMAAALEILWGRGNS
+190 LTAVVLEILWGRRNKQVLPGAWLKAVKNS
-205 RGKPVPRQQAGKIN
+205 A
-219 TDKGSPQ
+219 DKGRSG
-226 SMAQAALIAFIITM
+226 SMAQAALLAFIITM

-311 WCTAGILLLAA
+311 WCTVGILLLAA
-322 DIVGRYRGQ
+322 DIVGRYCGQ
-331 AKGILAAAVLAAIP
+331 VKGILAAAILAAIP

-374 LCDGRQGERSG
+374 LWDGEQGKKSSSAKS
-385 FDGTI
+385 I
-390 PWLLMAVGTYLLTL
+390 PWLSMAVSTYLLTL

-415 ALGGVALL
+415 ALGGVALVCL
-423 VLIFTRRLSFGGRGG
+423 FLTRRLRVGDRRGFC
-438 WRLLLLPG
+438 LLLIPG

-504 WSRVRG
+504 WSRVWG
-510 ILFAPVSEEMAHV
+510 ILFAPVTEDMAHV

-529 GIVTVFLLIW
+529 GIVTVFLVIW
-539 AVVAWKAGRR
+539 LAVSWKAGRR
-549 RGKGKQADET
+549 GLRH
-559 DQTWSPQSFLNLF
+559 PLNLF
-572 DFILIPVLALGSLA
+572 DCILIPVLALGSLA

-601 FYALLVISALRMGCG
+601 FYAVLVISALRMGWG
-616 QNWGAAVRRSVSL
+616 QNWGPAVRRSLSL
-629 LLVLFFVANTAVTCT
+629 VLVLFFAVNTAVTCT

-665 HRREMLDRRAQEGSL
+665 HRREMLDRRAREGSL
-680 TLSCMFTPRTRVL
+680 TLSCMFTPRSRVL
-693 AFGTHPRVLDLPCS
+693 AFGRHPRVLDLPCS

-786 GPPDDSGRALEEFR
+786 GPPDDSQQALEEFR

-805 TERN
+805 TELD

>member
-1 METGKND
+1 MSSGFRDGEIGTDQKEKCRDRICCMETGKND

-31 LWGPLGPVLR
+31 LWGPLEPVLR

-57 WNLFCLTAG
+57 WNLFCLAGG
-66 RGKPGPGKSEPEKSG
+66 RGRKPGT
-81 PGKSGPERPGSGV
+81 GSHRGV

-123 AGLILAGRQVLRLF
+123 AVLILAGRQLLRLF
-137 SGGDRLFPPIP
+137 LEERQLSAPIP
-148 FLQQTAMSL
+148 FLQRTSMCL

-170 ISLTGHGGLTLWRGL
+170 VSLTGHGGLMLWRGL

-190 LMAAALEILWGRGNS
+190 LTAVVLEILWGRRNKQVLPGAWLKAVKNS
-205 RGKPVPRQQAGKIN
+205 A
-219 TDKGSPQ
+219 DKGRSE
-226 SMAQAALIAFIITM
+226 SMAQAALLAFIITM

-311 WCTAGILLLAA
+311 WCTVGILLLAA
-322 DIVGRYRGQ
+322 DIVGRYCGQ
-331 AKGILAAAVLAAIP
+331 VKGILAAAILAAIP

-374 LCDGRQGERSG
+374 LWDGEQGKKSSSAKS
-385 FDGTI
+385 I
-390 PWLLMAVGTYLLTL
+390 PWLSMAVSTYLLTL

-415 ALGGVALL
+415 ALGGVALVCL
-423 VLIFTRRLSFGGRGG
+423 FLTRRLRVGDRRGFC
-438 WRLLLLPG
+438 LLLIPG

-504 WSRVRG
+504 WSRVWG
-510 ILFAPVSEEMAHV
+510 ILFAPVTEDMAHV

-529 GIVTVFLLIW
+529 GIVTVFLVIW
-539 AVVAWKAGRR
+539 LAVSWKAGRR
-549 RGKGKQADET
+549 GLRH
-559 DQTWSPQSFLNLF
+559 PLNLF
-572 DFILIPVLALGSLA
+572 DCILIPVLALGSLA

-601 FYALLVISALRMGCG
+601 FYAVLVISALRMGCR
-616 QNWGAAVRRSVSL
+616 QNWGPAVRRSVSL
-629 LLVLFFVANTAVTCT
+629 VLVLFFVVNTAVTCT

-665 HRREMLDRRAQEGSL
+665 HRREMLDRRAREGSL
-680 TLSCMFTPRTRVL
+680 TLSCMFTPRSRVL
-693 AFGTHPRVLDLPCS
+693 AFGRHPRVLDLPCS

-786 GPPDDSGRALEEFR
+786 GPPDDSQQALEEFR

-805 TERN
+805 TELD